1 MRLQIRTTGSEK
13 KTGQR
18 ARRAALLATTVVAVS
33 ISMPAFAQTAANTA
47 NGQRAGGEQGAT
59 RPFNIPAQ
67 SLSSVVG
74 AFGRQSG
81 LQVTLATPSAGNVRT
96 NAVTGSFTVREALS
110 RLLAGTGVNFRIA
123 GNGRTVVIGTGQTA
137 ADLSGVEG
145 TTVLEAIT
153 VTGKTGRNSIAG
165 TGYQGTPDWVYE
177 TPASVSVVS
186 REAIQSAGVRNTR
199 DVFNRVSGVYAGE
212 GNGSF
217 PTVSP
222 NVRGLQESGRVV
234 VSIDGARQNAQ
245 RGFSTGGASIY
256 SANNGQAYVDTA
268 FIRAVEVEKM
278 TNATSGNAGSLGG
291 KVEFRTIRAADI
303 IPEGANKGGEVNIS
317 RGTNGYDFQGSVLA
331 AVREPDGPLS
341 FVAGYSRTIMDEY
354 KIGTKGEAQSTALTM
369 KDLLGRDGW
378 STFFKGEGDFG
389 DVQTSL
395 SWMHQQNDFVQGASN
410 FIDRESVRNDSIVA
424 KLDWDPES
432 ELIDFKLSLWLNDN
446 MTHELRAARPGYAV
460 ETNLDMG
467 LRSFGGSV
475 ENTSRFDTKAGAL
488 SFTYGAEAFR
498 DVATSVA
505 TSSNISLNPT
515 WESSYTA
522 FSPAGRRDVASLF
535 FNGELEPADWV
546 TIRGGVRYDWSRL
559 KGTTTYY
566 NQIVVAKGVNRVV
579 GTGDNYLAYASQYVP
594 VTYDRIYTS
603 CTTGAY
609 AGRVFTPAQRA
620 NFCNTLNNVWPNTRG
635 EIINGRWHDA
645 GTTYFG
651 TTYDTEYPSY
661 DVEIDRTDSA
671 WLPSATI
678 EFKPTD
684 WFRPYLS
691 YSQSF
696 RPPTILE
703 AFFAGAR
710 PGDSVGYEYAPN
722 QSLRAEKATTYEIG
736 ANISLDGVLLDHD
749 SVRIKMAAFRRE
761 VKDYIALGYL
771 ATDQVADRTYTSFVN
786 LDGTTYMRGLELEG
800 NYDARS
806 FWLGG
811 SATLLKTDW
820 PDKTQVFS
828 NGTTTTS
835 GEIVAWPGDVAPK
848 VKLTLDGGMRF
859 FEEKFS
865 LGARLNHVTPTQ
877 SRTLDTEGNLREVT
891 DPYTTVDLYGSY
903 AFNDKATLRFAV
915 NNLMDRKYIPATSAY
930 TAPGRTFIATMN
942 VKF

>member
-1 MRLQIRTTGSEK
+1 MRLQTCKTGSGEK
-13 KTGQR
+13 AAKQ
-18 ARRAALLATTVVAVS
+18 ARRAMLLATTAVAVS
-33 ISMPAFAQTAANTA
+33 FATPLLAQTGANTA
-47 NGQRAGGEQGAT
+47 NSQRPGGEQGAT

-81 LQVTLATPSAGNVRT
+81 LQVTLATPAAGNVRT
-96 NAVTGSFTVREALS
+96 NAVTGSFTAREALS

-123 GNGRTVVIGTGQTA
+123 GNGRTVVIGTGQSTV
-137 ADLSGVEG
+137 DLSAAEG
-145 TTVLEAIT
+145 TTVLETIT
-153 VTGKTGRNSIAG
+153 LTGKTGRNSIAG
-165 TGYQGTPDWVYE
+165 SGYQGTPDWVYE
-177 TPASVSVVS
+177 TPASVSVVG

-245 RGFSTGGASIY
+245 RGAAFGGATSY
-256 SANNGQAYVDTA
+256 TASAGQGYVDVA
-268 FIRAVEVEKM
+268 FIRAVEIEKI
-278 TNATSGNAGSLGG
+278 TNARSGNAGSLGG
-291 KVEFRTIRAADI
+291 KVEFRTVSADDLI
-303 IPEGANKGGEVNIS
+303 AEGENKGGEANVS
-317 RGTNGYDFQGSVLA
+317 RGTNGYDFQGSVLG
-331 AVREPDGPLS
+331 AVRSPDGPLS

-354 KIGTKGEAQSTALTM
+354 KVGTKGEARSTALTM

-389 DVQTSL
+389 DVKASL
-395 SWMHQQNDFVQGASN
+395 SWMHQENDFVQGASEV
-410 FIDRESVRNDSIVA
+410 IDRESVRNDSVVA

-432 ELIDFKLSLWLNDN
+432 ELIDFKSSLWLNDN
-446 MTHELRAARPGYAV
+446 MTHELRAARKYAV

-467 LRSFGGSV
+467 LRSFGGSM
-475 ENTSRFDTKAGAL
+475 ENTSRFDTVAGAL
-488 SFTYGAEAFR
+488 SLNYGAEAFR
-498 DVATSVA
+498 DIATSVA
-505 TSSNISLNPT
+505 TSAKIAENPSFA
-515 WESSYTA
+515 SSYTS

-535 FNGELEPADWV
+535 LNGELEPADWI
-546 TIRGGVRYDWSRL
+546 TLSGGVRYDWSRL
-559 KGTTTYY
+559 KGSATYYSVRDYMVTTTVPCDAIRNHYTALDY
-566 NQIVVAKGVNRVV
+566 FNQVFAPANPSWAARYALYLARVWPTTSANCMP
-579 GTGDNYLAYASQYVP
+579 GTGTTTNTP
-594 VTYDRIYTS
+594 V
-603 CTTGAY
+603 
-609 AGRVFTPAQRA
+609 
-620 NFCNTLNNVWPNTRG
+620 
-635 EIINGRWHDA
+635 
-645 GTTYFG
+645 
-651 TTYDTEYPSY
+651 TEYPEHNV
-661 DVEIDRTDSA
+661 DIDRTYSA

-678 EFKPTD
+678 ELKPVD
-684 WFRPYLS
+684 WFRPYVS
-691 YSQSF
+691 YSQSL

-710 PGDSVGYEYAPN
+710 PGDSAGYEYAPN
-722 QSLRAEKATTYEIG
+722 QALRAEKATTYEVG
-736 ANISLDGVLLDHD
+736 ANMSFDGVLLDDD
-749 SVRIKMAAFRRE
+749 SIRIKMAAFRRE

-771 ATDQVADRTYTSFVN
+771 VTDQVLDRTYTSFVN
-786 LDGTTYMRGLELEG
+786 LDGTTYMRGLEFEG

-806 FWLGG
+806 FWIGG
-811 SATLLKTDW
+811 SATFLKTEW
-820 PDKTQVFS
+820 PEKTQVFS
-828 NGTTTTS
+828 NGTTTTT

-859 FEEKFS
+859 FDEKFS

-903 AFNDKATLRFAV
+903 AFNDKTTLRFAV
-915 NNLMDRKYIPATSAY
+915 NNLTDRKYIPAASAY

>member
-1 MRLQIRTTGSEK
+1 MRLQTYKTGSEGK
-13 KTGQR
+13 AAKQ
-18 ARRAALLATTVVAVS
+18 ARRGVLLATTAIAVS
-33 ISMPAFAQTAANTA
+33 FAAPIFAQTGTDTA
-47 NGQRAGGEQGAT
+47 NSQRPGGEQGAT

-96 NAVTGSFTVREALS
+96 NAVTGSFTVRDALS
-110 RLLAGTGVNFRIA
+110 RLLAGTGVNFRIT
-123 GNGRTVVIGTGQTA
+123 GNGRTVIIGTGQSTV
-137 ADLSGVEG
+137 DLSGTEG
-145 TTVLEAIT
+145 TTVLETIT

-165 TGYQGTPDWVYE
+165 SGYQGTPDWVYE
-177 TPASVSVVS
+177 TPTSVSVVG

-245 RGFSTGGASIY
+245 RGAAFGGATSY
-256 SANNGQAYVDTA
+256 TASAGQGYVDVA
-268 FIRAVEVEKM
+268 FIRAVEIEKI
-278 TNATSGNAGSLGG
+278 TNARSGNAGSLGG
-291 KVEFRTIRAADI
+291 KVEFRTVSADDLIAAG
-303 IPEGANKGGEVNIS
+303 ENKGGEVNVS
-317 RGTNGYDFQGSVLA
+317 RGTNGYDFQGSVLG
-331 AVREPDGPLS
+331 AVRSPDGPLS

-354 KIGTKGEAQSTALTM
+354 KIGTKGEARSTALTM

-389 DVQTSL
+389 DVKASL
-395 SWMHQQNDFVQGASN
+395 SWMHQENDFVQGASTV
-410 FIDRESVRNDSIVA
+410 IDRESVRNDSVVA

-432 ELIDFKLSLWLNDN
+432 ELIDFKSSLWLNDN
-446 MTHELRAARPGYAV
+446 MTHELRAARTYAV

-467 LRSFGGSV
+467 LRSFGGSL
-475 ENTSRFDTKAGAL
+475 ENTSRFDTVAGAL
-488 SFTYGAEAFR
+488 SLNYGAEAFR
-498 DVATSVA
+498 DIATSVA
-505 TSSNISLNPT
+505 TSAKIAENPSFA
-515 WESSYTA
+515 SSYTS

-535 FNGELEPADWV
+535 LNGELEPADWI
-546 TIRGGVRYDWSRL
+546 TLSGGVRYDWSRL
-559 KGTTTYY
+559 KGSATYYSTRSYLIDTSVACDPVRNHYTALDYFNRVFLPANPSWATRYALYLARAWPNASAGCMPGTGTTTPP
-566 NQIVVAKGVNRVV
+566 I
-579 GTGDNYLAYASQYVP
+579 P
-594 VTYDRIYTS
+594 V
-603 CTTGAY
+603 
-609 AGRVFTPAQRA
+609 
-620 NFCNTLNNVWPNTRG
+620 
-635 EIINGRWHDA
+635 
-645 GTTYFG
+645 
-651 TTYDTEYPSY
+651 TEYPEHNV
-661 DVEIDRTDSA
+661 DIDRTYSD

-678 EFKPTD
+678 ELKPVD
-684 WFRPYLS
+684 WFRPYVS
-691 YSQSF
+691 YSQSL

-710 PGDSVGYEYAPN
+710 PGDSAGYEYAPN
-722 QSLRAEKATTYEIG
+722 QALRAEKATTYEIG
-736 ANISLDGVLLDHD
+736 ANMSFDGVLLDDD
-749 SVRIKMAAFRRE
+749 SIRIKMAAFRRE

-771 ATDQVADRTYTSFVN
+771 VTDQVLDRTYTSFVN
-786 LDGTTYMRGLELEG
+786 LDGTTYMRGLEFEG

-806 FWLGG
+806 FWIGG
-811 SATLLKTDW
+811 SATFLKTEW
-820 PDKTQVFS
+820 PEKTQVFS
-828 NGTTTTS
+828 NSTTTTT

-859 FEEKFS
+859 FDEKFS

-915 NNLMDRKYIPATSAY
+915 NNLTDRKYIPAASAY

>member
-1 MRLQIRTTGSEK
+1 MRLQTCKTGSGEK
-13 KTGQR
+13 AAKQ
-18 ARRAALLATTVVAVS
+18 ARRAMLLATTAVVVS
-33 ISMPAFAQTAANTA
+33 FATPVLAQTVADTA
-47 NGQRAGGEQGAT
+47 NSQRPGGEQGAT

-81 LQVTLATPSAGNVRT
+81 LQVTLATPAAGNVRT

-123 GNGRTVVIGTGQTA
+123 GNGRTVVIGTGQSTV
-137 ADLSGVEG
+137 DLSAAEG
-145 TTVLEAIT
+145 TTVLETIT
-153 VTGKTGRNSIAG
+153 LTGKTGRNSIAG
-165 TGYQGTPDWVYE
+165 SGYQGTPDWVYE
-177 TPASVSVVS
+177 TPASVSVVG

-245 RGFSTGGASIY
+245 RGAAFGGATSY
-256 SANNGQAYVDTA
+256 TASAGQGYVDVA
-268 FIRAVEVEKM
+268 FIRAVEIEKI
-278 TNATSGNAGSLGG
+278 TNARSGNAGSLGG
-291 KVEFRTIRAADI
+291 KVEFRTVSADDLI
-303 IPEGANKGGEVNIS
+303 AEGENKGGEVNVS
-317 RGTNGYDFQGSVLA
+317 RGTNGYDFQGSVLG
-331 AVREPDGPLS
+331 AVRSPDGPLS

-354 KIGTKGEAQSTALTM
+354 KVGTKGEARSTALTM

-389 DVQTSL
+389 DVKASL
-395 SWMHQQNDFVQGASN
+395 SWMHQENDFVQGASEV
-410 FIDRESVRNDSIVA
+410 IDRESVRNDSVVA

-432 ELIDFKLSLWLNDN
+432 ELIDFKSSLWLNDN
-446 MTHELRAARPGYAV
+446 MTHELRAARKYAV

-467 LRSFGGSV
+467 LRSFGGSL
-475 ENTSRFDTKAGAL
+475 ENTSRFDTVAGAL
-488 SFTYGAEAFR
+488 SLNYGAEAFR
-498 DVATSVA
+498 DIATSVA
-505 TSSNISLNPT
+505 TSAKIAENPSFA
-515 WESSYTA
+515 SSYTS

-535 FNGELEPADWV
+535 LNGELEPADWI
-546 TIRGGVRYDWSRL
+546 TLSGGVRYDWSRL
-559 KGTTTYY
+559 KGSATYYSVRDYTVTTTVPCDAIRNHYTALDY
-566 NQIVVAKGVNRVV
+566 FNQVFAPANPSWAARYALYLARVWPTTSANCMP
-579 GTGDNYLAYASQYVP
+579 GTGTTTNTP
-594 VTYDRIYTS
+594 V
-603 CTTGAY
+603 
-609 AGRVFTPAQRA
+609 
-620 NFCNTLNNVWPNTRG
+620 
-635 EIINGRWHDA
+635 
-645 GTTYFG
+645 
-651 TTYDTEYPSY
+651 TEYPSHEV
-661 DVEIDRTDSA
+661 DIDRTYSA

-678 EFKPTD
+678 ELKPVD
-684 WFRPYLS
+684 WFRPYVS
-691 YSQSF
+691 YSQSL

-710 PGDSVGYEYAPN
+710 PGDSAGYEYAPN
-722 QSLRAEKATTYEIG
+722 QALRAEKATTYEVG
-736 ANISLDGVLLDHD
+736 ANMSFDGVLLDDD
-749 SVRIKMAAFRRE
+749 SIRIKMAAFRRE

-771 ATDQVADRTYTSFVN
+771 VTDQVLDRTYTSFVN
-786 LDGTTYMRGLELEG
+786 LDGTTYMRGLEFEG

-806 FWLGG
+806 FWIGG
-811 SATLLKTDW
+811 SATFLKTEW
-820 PDKTQVFS
+820 PEKTQVFS
-828 NGTTTTS
+828 NGTTTTT

-859 FEEKFS
+859 FDEKFS

-903 AFNDKATLRFAV
+903 AFNDKTTLRFAV
-915 NNLMDRKYIPATSAY
+915 NNLTDRKYIPAASAY

>member
-1 MRLQIRTTGSEK
+1 M
-13 KTGQR
+13 
-18 ARRAALLATTVVAVS
+18 LLATTAVAVS
-33 ISMPAFAQTAANTA
+33 FATPLLAQTGANTA
-47 NGQRAGGEQGAT
+47 NSQRPGGEQGAT

-81 LQVTLATPSAGNVRT
+81 LQVTLATPAAGNVRT
-96 NAVTGSFTVREALS
+96 NAVTGSFTAREALS

-123 GNGRTVVIGTGQTA
+123 GNGRTVVIGTGQSTV
-137 ADLSGVEG
+137 DLSAAEG
-145 TTVLEAIT
+145 TTVLETIT
-153 VTGKTGRNSIAG
+153 LTGKTGRNSIAG
-165 TGYQGTPDWVYE
+165 SGYQGTPDWVYE
-177 TPASVSVVS
+177 TPASVSVVG

-245 RGFSTGGASIY
+245 RGAAFGGATSY
-256 SANNGQAYVDTA
+256 TASAGQGYVDVA
-268 FIRAVEVEKM
+268 FIRAVEIEKI
-278 TNATSGNAGSLGG
+278 TNARSGNAGSLGG
-291 KVEFRTIRAADI
+291 KVEFRTVSADDLI
-303 IPEGANKGGEVNIS
+303 AEGENKGGEANVS
-317 RGTNGYDFQGSVLA
+317 RGTNGYDFQGSVLG
-331 AVREPDGPLS
+331 AVRSPDGPLS

-354 KIGTKGEAQSTALTM
+354 KVGTKGEARSTALTM

-389 DVQTSL
+389 DVKASL
-395 SWMHQQNDFVQGASN
+395 SWMHQENDFVQGASEV
-410 FIDRESVRNDSIVA
+410 IDRESVRNDSVVA

-432 ELIDFKLSLWLNDN
+432 ELIDFKSSLWLNDN
-446 MTHELRAARPGYAV
+446 MTHELRAARKYAV

-467 LRSFGGSV
+467 LRSFGGSM
-475 ENTSRFDTKAGAL
+475 ENTSRFDTVAGAL
-488 SFTYGAEAFR
+488 SLNYGAEAFR
-498 DVATSVA
+498 DIATSVA
-505 TSSNISLNPT
+505 TSAKIAENPSFA
-515 WESSYTA
+515 SSYTS

-535 FNGELEPADWV
+535 LNGELEPADWI
-546 TIRGGVRYDWSRL
+546 TLSGGVRYDWSRL
-559 KGTTTYY
+559 KGSATYYSVRDYMVTTTVPCDAIRNHYTALDY
-566 NQIVVAKGVNRVV
+566 FNQVFAPANPSWAARYALYLARVWPTTSANCMP
-579 GTGDNYLAYASQYVP
+579 GTGTTNNTP
-594 VTYDRIYTS
+594 V
-603 CTTGAY
+603 
-609 AGRVFTPAQRA
+609 
-620 NFCNTLNNVWPNTRG
+620 
-635 EIINGRWHDA
+635 
-645 GTTYFG
+645 
-651 TTYDTEYPSY
+651 TEYPEHNV
-661 DVEIDRTDSA
+661 DIDRTYSA

-678 EFKPTD
+678 ELKPVD
-684 WFRPYLS
+684 WFRPYVS
-691 YSQSF
+691 YSQSL

-710 PGDSVGYEYAPN
+710 PGDSAGYEYAPN
-722 QSLRAEKATTYEIG
+722 QALRAEKATTYEVG
-736 ANISLDGVLLDHD
+736 ANMSFDGVLLDDD
-749 SVRIKMAAFRRE
+749 SIRIKMAAFRRE

-771 ATDQVADRTYTSFVN
+771 VTDQVLDRTYTSFVN
-786 LDGTTYMRGLELEG
+786 LDGTTYMRGLEFEG

-806 FWLGG
+806 FWIGG
-811 SATLLKTDW
+811 SATFLKTEW
-820 PDKTQVFS
+820 PEKTQVFS
-828 NGTTTTS
+828 NGTTTTT

-859 FEEKFS
+859 FDEKFS

-903 AFNDKATLRFAV
+903 AFNDKTTLRFAV
-915 NNLMDRKYIPATSAY
+915 NNLTDRKYIPAASAY

>member
-1 MRLQIRTTGSEK
+1 MRLQTYKTGSEGK
-13 KTGQR
+13 AAKQ
-18 ARRAALLATTVVAVS
+18 ARRGVLLATTAIAVS
-33 ISMPAFAQTAANTA
+33 FAAPIFAQTGTDTA
-47 NGQRAGGEQGAT
+47 NSQRPGGEQGAT

-96 NAVTGSFTVREALS
+96 NAVTGSFTVRDALS
-110 RLLAGTGVNFRIA
+110 RLLAGTGVNFRIT
-123 GNGRTVVIGTGQTA
+123 GNGRTVIIGTGQSTV
-137 ADLSGVEG
+137 DLSGTEG
-145 TTVLEAIT
+145 TTVLETIT

-165 TGYQGTPDWVYE
+165 SGYQGTPDWVYE
-177 TPASVSVVS
+177 TPASVSVVG

-245 RGFSTGGASIY
+245 RGAAFGGATSY
-256 SANNGQAYVDTA
+256 TASAGQGYVDVA
-268 FIRAVEVEKM
+268 FIRAVEIEKI
-278 TNATSGNAGSLGG
+278 TNARSGNAGSLGG
-291 KVEFRTIRAADI
+291 KVEFRTVSADDLIAAG
-303 IPEGANKGGEVNIS
+303 ENKGGEVNVS
-317 RGTNGYDFQGSVLA
+317 RGTNGYDFQGSVLG
-331 AVREPDGPLS
+331 AVRSPDGPLS

-354 KIGTKGEAQSTALTM
+354 KIGTKGEARSTALTM

-389 DVQTSL
+389 DVKASL
-395 SWMHQQNDFVQGASN
+395 SWMHQENDFVQGASTV
-410 FIDRESVRNDSIVA
+410 IDRESVRNDSVVA

-432 ELIDFKLSLWLNDN
+432 ELIDFKSSLWLNDN
-446 MTHELRAARPGYAV
+446 MTHELRAARTYAV

-467 LRSFGGSV
+467 LRSFGGSL
-475 ENTSRFDTKAGAL
+475 ENTSRFDTVAGAL
-488 SFTYGAEAFR
+488 SLNYGAEAFR
-498 DVATSVA
+498 DIATSVA
-505 TSSNISLNPT
+505 TSAKIAENPSFA
-515 WESSYTA
+515 SSYTS

-535 FNGELEPADWV
+535 LNGELEPADWI
-546 TIRGGVRYDWSRL
+546 TLSGGVRYDWSRL
-559 KGTTTYY
+559 KGSATYYSTRSYLIDTSVACDPVRNHYTALDYFNRVFLPANPSWATRYALYLARAWPNASAGCMPGTGTTTPP
-566 NQIVVAKGVNRVV
+566 I
-579 GTGDNYLAYASQYVP
+579 P
-594 VTYDRIYTS
+594 V
-603 CTTGAY
+603 
-609 AGRVFTPAQRA
+609 
-620 NFCNTLNNVWPNTRG
+620 
-635 EIINGRWHDA
+635 
-645 GTTYFG
+645 
-651 TTYDTEYPSY
+651 TEYPEHNV
-661 DVEIDRTDSA
+661 DIDRTYSD

-678 EFKPTD
+678 ELKPVD
-684 WFRPYLS
+684 WFRPYVS
-691 YSQSF
+691 YSQSL

-710 PGDSVGYEYAPN
+710 PGDSAGYEYAPN
-722 QSLRAEKATTYEIG
+722 QALRAEKATTYEIG
-736 ANISLDGVLLDHD
+736 ANMSFDGVLLDDD
-749 SVRIKMAAFRRE
+749 SIRIKMAAFRRE

-771 ATDQVADRTYTSFVN
+771 VTDQVLDRTYTSFVN
-786 LDGTTYMRGLELEG
+786 LDGTTYMRGLEFEG

-806 FWLGG
+806 FWIGG
-811 SATLLKTDW
+811 SATFLKTEW
-820 PDKTQVFS
+820 PEKTQVFS
-828 NGTTTTS
+828 NSTTTTT

-859 FEEKFS
+859 FDEKFS

-915 NNLMDRKYIPATSAY
+915 NNLTDRKYIPAASAY

>member
-1 MRLQIRTTGSEK
+1 MRLQTCKIGSQRK
-13 KTGQR
+13 AAKR
-18 ARRAALLATTVVAVS
+18 ARRGVLLATTAIAVS
-33 ISMPAFAQTAANTA
+33 FAAPIFAQTGTDIANS
-47 NGQRAGGEQGAT
+47 QRPAGEQGAT

-96 NAVTGSFTVREALS
+96 NAVTGSFTVRDALS
-110 RLLAGTGVNFRIA
+110 RLLAGTGVNFRIT
-123 GNGRTVVIGTGQTA
+123 GNGRTVIIGTGQSTV
-137 ADLSGVEG
+137 DLSGTEG
-145 TTVLEAIT
+145 TTVLETIT

-165 TGYQGTPDWVYE
+165 SGYQGTPDWVYE
-177 TPASVSVVS
+177 TPASVSVVG

-245 RGFSTGGASIY
+245 RGAAFGGATSY
-256 SANNGQAYVDTA
+256 TASAGQGYVDVA
-268 FIRAVEVEKM
+268 FIRAVEIEKI
-278 TNATSGNAGSLGG
+278 TNARSGNAGSLGG
-291 KVEFRTIRAADI
+291 KVEFRTVSADDLIAAG
-303 IPEGANKGGEVNIS
+303 ENKGGEVNVS
-317 RGTNGYDFQGSVLA
+317 RGTNGYDFQGSVLG
-331 AVREPDGPLS
+331 AVRSPDAPLS

-354 KIGTKGEAQSTALTM
+354 KIGTKGEARSTALTM

-389 DVQTSL
+389 DVKASL
-395 SWMHQQNDFVQGASN
+395 SWMHQENDFVQGASTV
-410 FIDRESVRNDSIVA
+410 IDRESVRNDSVVA

-432 ELIDFKLSLWLNDN
+432 ELIDFKSSLWLNDN
-446 MTHELRAARPGYAV
+446 MTHELRAARTYAV

-467 LRSFGGSV
+467 LRSFGGSL
-475 ENTSRFDTKAGAL
+475 ENTSRFDTVAGGL
-488 SFTYGAEAFR
+488 SLNYGAEAFR
-498 DVATSVA
+498 DIATSVA
-505 TSSNISLNPT
+505 TSAKIAENPSFA
-515 WESSYTA
+515 SSYTS

-535 FNGELEPADWV
+535 LNGELEPADW
-546 TIRGGVRYDWSRL
+546 ISLSGGVRYDWSRL
-559 KGTTTYY
+559 KGSATYY
-566 NQIVVAKGVNRVV
+566 SVKDTTVTTSVPCDLVKNHYTPLDYFNQVFRPANPPSWASRYNVFLASVWPRTSANCMP
-579 GTGDNYLAYASQYVP
+579 GTGITTNTP
-594 VTYDRIYTS
+594 V
-603 CTTGAY
+603 
-609 AGRVFTPAQRA
+609 
-620 NFCNTLNNVWPNTRG
+620 
-635 EIINGRWHDA
+635 
-645 GTTYFG
+645 
-651 TTYDTEYPSY
+651 TEYPAHNV
-661 DVEIDRTDSA
+661 DIDRTYSA

-678 EFKPTD
+678 ELKPVD
-684 WFRPYLS
+684 WFRPYVS
-691 YSQSF
+691 YSQSL

-710 PGDSVGYEYAPN
+710 PGDSAGYEYAPN
-722 QSLRAEKATTYEIG
+722 QALRAEKATTYEIG
-736 ANISLDGVLLDHD
+736 ANMSFDGVLLDDD
-749 SVRIKMAAFRRE
+749 SIRIKMAAFRRE

-771 ATDQVADRTYTSFVN
+771 VTDQVLDRTYTSFVN
-786 LDGTTYMRGLELEG
+786 LDGTTYMRGLEFEG

-811 SATLLKTDW
+811 SATFLKTEW
-820 PDKTQVFS
+820 PEKTQVFFNS
-828 NGTTTTS
+828 TTTTT

-859 FEEKFS
+859 FDEKFS

-891 DPYTTVDLYGSY
+891 DPSTTVDLYGSY

-915 NNLMDRKYIPATSAY
+915 NNLTDRKYIPAASAY

>member
-1 MRLQIRTTGSEK
+1 MRLQICRTGSGEK
-13 KTGQR
+13 TAGQT
-18 ARRAALLATTVVAVS
+18 RRAVLLATTAIA
-33 ISMPAFAQTAANTA
+33 ISFAPPVLAQTGADAANSR
-47 NGQRAGGEQGAT
+47 QPGGEQGAT

-74 AFGRQSG
+74 AFGRQSD
-81 LQVTLATPSAGNVRT
+81 LQVTLATPTAGNVRT

-110 RLLAGTGVNFRIA
+110 RLLAGTGINFRIA
-123 GNGRTVVIGTGQTA
+123 GNGRTVIIGTGESTV
-137 ADLSGVEG
+137 DLSRAAGS
-145 TTVLEAIT
+145 TVLETIT
-153 VTGKTGRNSIAG
+153 VTGKTGRNSLAG
-165 TGYQGTPDWVYE
+165 AGYQGTPDWVYD

-245 RGFSTGGASIY
+245 RGYSTGGASIY
-256 SANNGQAYVDTA
+256 SANNGQAYVDAA

-278 TNATSGNAGSLGG
+278 TSATSGNAGSLGG
-291 KVEFRTIRAADI
+291 KVEFRTVSAADL
-303 IPEGANKGGEVNIS
+303 IPEGANKGAEVNVS
-317 RGTNGYDFQGSVLA
+317 RGSNGYDFQGSVLA

-354 KIGTKGEAQSTALTM
+354 KIGTKGEALSTALTM

-389 DVQTSL
+389 DVKASL
-395 SWMHQQNDFVQGASN
+395 SWMHQENDFVQGASTV
-410 FIDRESVRNDSIVA
+410 IDRESVRNDSVVA

-432 ELIDFKLSLWLNDN
+432 ELIDFKSSLWLNDN
-446 MTHELRAARPGYAV
+446 MTHELRAPRTYAV

-467 LRSFGGSV
+467 LRSFGGSL
-475 ENTSRFDTKAGAL
+475 ENTSRFDTRAGAL
-488 SFTYGAEAFR
+488 SLNYGAEAFR
-498 DVATSVA
+498 DIATSVA
-505 TSSNISLNPT
+505 TSATIAQNPSFA
-515 WESSYTA
+515 SSYTS

-535 FNGELEPADWV
+535 LNGELEPADWI
-546 TIRGGVRYDWSRL
+546 TLSGGVRYDWSRL
-559 KGTTTYY
+559 RGSATYYSTRNYLIDTSVACDPVRNHYTPLDYFNQVFLPANPSWATRYALYLARAWPNASAGCMPGTGTTKPP
-566 NQIVVAKGVNRVV
+566 I
-579 GTGDNYLAYASQYVP
+579 P
-594 VTYDRIYTS
+594 V
-603 CTTGAY
+603 
-609 AGRVFTPAQRA
+609 
-620 NFCNTLNNVWPNTRG
+620 
-635 EIINGRWHDA
+635 
-645 GTTYFG
+645 
-651 TTYDTEYPSY
+651 TEYPSH
-661 DVEIDRTDSA
+661 DVDIDRTYSA

-678 EFKPTD
+678 ELKPVD
-684 WFRPYLS
+684 WFRPYVS
-691 YSQSF
+691 YSKSL

-710 PGDSVGYEYAPN
+710 PGDSAGYEYAPN

-736 ANISLDGVLLDHD
+736 ANMSFDGVLLDD
-749 SVRIKMAAFRRE
+749 DTLRIKMAAFRRE

-771 ATDQVADRTYTSFVN
+771 VTDQVFDRTYTSFVN
-786 LDGTTYMRGLELEG
+786 LDGTTYMRGLEFEG

-806 FWLGG
+806 FWIGG
-811 SATLLKTDW
+811 SATVLKTEW
-820 PDKTQVFS
+820 PEKTQVFS
-828 NGTTTTS
+828 NSTTTTS

-848 VKLTLDGGMRF
+848 MKLTLDGGMRF
-859 FEEKFS
+859 FDEKFS

-915 NNLMDRKYIPATSAY
+915 NNLTDRKYIPAASAY

>member
-1 MRLQIRTTGSEK
+1 MRLQTCKIGSQRK
-13 KTGQR
+13 AAKR
-18 ARRAALLATTVVAVS
+18 ARRGVLLATTAIAVS
-33 ISMPAFAQTAANTA
+33 FAAPIFAQTGTDIANS
-47 NGQRAGGEQGAT
+47 QRPAGEQGAT

-96 NAVTGSFTVREALS
+96 NAVTGSFTVRDALS
-110 RLLAGTGVNFRIA
+110 RLLAGTGVNFRIT
-123 GNGRTVVIGTGQTA
+123 GNGRTVIIGTGQSTV
-137 ADLSGVEG
+137 DLLGTEG
-145 TTVLEAIT
+145 TTVLETIT

-165 TGYQGTPDWVYE
+165 SGYQGTPDWVYE
-177 TPASVSVVS
+177 TPASVSVVG

-245 RGFSTGGASIY
+245 RGAAFGGATSY
-256 SANNGQAYVDTA
+256 TASAGQGYVDVA
-268 FIRAVEVEKM
+268 FIRAVEIEKI
-278 TNATSGNAGSLGG
+278 TNARSGNAGSLGG
-291 KVEFRTIRAADI
+291 KVEFRTVSADDLIAAG
-303 IPEGANKGGEVNIS
+303 ENKGGEVNVS
-317 RGTNGYDFQGSVLA
+317 RGTNGYDFQGSVLG
-331 AVREPDGPLS
+331 AVRSPDAPLS

-354 KIGTKGEAQSTALTM
+354 KIGTKGEARSTALTM

-389 DVQTSL
+389 DVKASL
-395 SWMHQQNDFVQGASN
+395 SWMHQENDFVQGASTV
-410 FIDRESVRNDSIVA
+410 IDRESVRNDSAVA

-432 ELIDFKLSLWLNDN
+432 ELIDFKSSLWLNDN
-446 MTHELRAARPGYAV
+446 MTHELRAARTYAV

-467 LRSFGGSV
+467 LRSFGGSL
-475 ENTSRFDTKAGAL
+475 ENTSRFDTVAGGL
-488 SFTYGAEAFR
+488 SLNYGAEAFR
-498 DVATSVA
+498 DIAASVA
-505 TSSNISLNPT
+505 TSAKIAENPSFA
-515 WESSYTA
+515 SSYTS

-535 FNGELEPADWV
+535 LNGELEPADWI
-546 TIRGGVRYDWSRL
+546 TLSGGVRYDWSRL
-559 KGTTTYY
+559 KGSATYY
-566 NQIVVAKGVNRVV
+566 SVKDTTVTTSVPCDLVKNHYTPLDYFNQVFRPANPPSWASRYNVFLASVWPRTSANCMP
-579 GTGDNYLAYASQYVP
+579 GTGITTNTP
-594 VTYDRIYTS
+594 V
-603 CTTGAY
+603 
-609 AGRVFTPAQRA
+609 
-620 NFCNTLNNVWPNTRG
+620 
-635 EIINGRWHDA
+635 
-645 GTTYFG
+645 
-651 TTYDTEYPSY
+651 TEYPAHNV
-661 DVEIDRTDSA
+661 DIDRTYSA

-678 EFKPTD
+678 ELKPVD
-684 WFRPYLS
+684 WFRPYVS
-691 YSQSF
+691 YSQSL

-710 PGDSVGYEYAPN
+710 PGDSAGYEYAPN
-722 QSLRAEKATTYEIG
+722 QALRAEKATTYEIG
-736 ANISLDGVLLDHD
+736 ANMSFDGVLLDDD
-749 SVRIKMAAFRRE
+749 SIRIKMAAFRRE

-771 ATDQVADRTYTSFVN
+771 VTDQVLDRTYTSFVN
-786 LDGTTYMRGLELEG
+786 LDGTTYMRGLEFEG

-806 FWLGG
+806 FWIGG
-811 SATLLKTDW
+811 SATFLKTEW
-820 PDKTQVFS
+820 PEKTQVFS
-828 NGTTTTS
+828 NSTTTTT

-859 FEEKFS
+859 FDEKFS

-915 NNLMDRKYIPATSAY
+915 NNLTDRKYIPAASAY

>member
-1 MRLQIRTTGSEK
+1 MRLQTCKTGSGEK
-13 KTGQR
+13 AAKR
-18 ARRAALLATTVVAVS
+18 ARRAVLLATTAVIVS
-33 ISMPAFAQTAANTA
+33 FATPVLAQTGADTA
-47 NGQRAGGEQGAT
+47 NSQRPGGEQGAT

-81 LQVTLATPSAGNVRT
+81 LQVTLATPAAGNVRT

-123 GNGRTVVIGTGQTA
+123 GNGRTVVIGTGQSTVDLSA
-137 ADLSGVEG
+137 ADG
-145 TTVLEAIT
+145 TTVLETIT
-153 VTGKTGRNSIAG
+153 LTGKTGRNSIAG
-165 TGYQGTPDWVYE
+165 SGYQGTPDWVYE
-177 TPASVSVVS
+177 TPASVSVVG

-245 RGFSTGGASIY
+245 RGATFGGTASY
-256 SANNGQAYVDTA
+256 TASAGQGYVDVA
-268 FIRAVEVEKM
+268 FIRAVEIEKI
-278 TNATSGNAGSLGG
+278 TNARSGNAGSLGG
-291 KVEFRTIRAADI
+291 KVEFRTVSADDLI
-303 IPEGANKGGEVNIS
+303 AEGENKGGEANVS
-317 RGTNGYDFQGSVLA
+317 RGTNGYDFQGSVLG
-331 AVREPDGPLS
+331 AVRSPDGPLS

-354 KIGTKGEAQSTALTM
+354 KVGTKGEARSTALTM

-378 STFFKGEGDFG
+378 STFFKGEGEFG
-389 DVQTSL
+389 DVKASL
-395 SWMHQQNDFVQGASN
+395 SWMHQENDFVQGASEV
-410 FIDRESVRNDSIVA
+410 IDRESVRNDSVVA

-432 ELIDFKLSLWLNDN
+432 ELIEFKSSLWLNDN
-446 MTHELRAARPGYAV
+446 MTHELRAARKYAV

-467 LRSFGGSV
+467 LRSFGGSL
-475 ENTSRFDTKAGAL
+475 ENTSRFDTAAGAL
-488 SFTYGAEAFR
+488 SLNYGAEAFR
-498 DVATSVA
+498 DIATSVA
-505 TSSNISLNPT
+505 TSAKIAENPSFA
-515 WESSYTA
+515 SSYTS

-535 FNGELEPADWV
+535 LNGELEPADWI
-546 TIRGGVRYDWSRL
+546 TLSGGVRYDWSRL
-559 KGTTTYY
+559 KGSATYY
-566 NQIVVAKGVNRVV
+566 SVKESIVTTSVPCDLVRNHYTALEYFNRVFLPANSPIWASRYNIFLV
-579 GTGDNYLAYASQYVP
+579 SIWPRTSANCMPGTGITTNTP
-594 VTYDRIYTS
+594 V
-603 CTTGAY
+603 
-609 AGRVFTPAQRA
+609 
-620 NFCNTLNNVWPNTRG
+620 
-635 EIINGRWHDA
+635 
-645 GTTYFG
+645 
-651 TTYDTEYPSY
+651 TEYPSHEV
-661 DVEIDRTDSA
+661 DIDRTYSA

-678 EFKPTD
+678 ELKPVD
-684 WFRPYLS
+684 WFRPYVS
-691 YSQSF
+691 YSQSL

-710 PGDSVGYEYAPN
+710 PGDSAGYEYAPN
-722 QSLRAEKATTYEIG
+722 QALRAEKATTYEIG
-736 ANISLDGVLLDHD
+736 ANVSFDGVLLDDD
-749 SVRIKMAAFRRE
+749 SIRIKMAAFRRE

-771 ATDQVADRTYTSFVN
+771 VTDQVLDRTYTSFVN
-786 LDGTTYMRGLELEG
+786 LDGTTYMRGLEFEG

-811 SATLLKTDW
+811 SATLLKTEW
-820 PDKTQVFS
+820 PEKTQVFS
-828 NGTTTTS
+828 NGTTTTT

-859 FEEKFS
+859 FDEKFS

-915 NNLMDRKYIPATSAY
+915 NNLTDRKYIPAASAY

>member
-1 MRLQIRTTGSEK
+1 M
-13 KTGQR
+13 
-18 ARRAALLATTVVAVS
+18 LLATTAVAVS
-33 ISMPAFAQTAANTA
+33 FATPLLAQTGANTA
-47 NGQRAGGEQGAT
+47 NSQRPGGEQGAT

-81 LQVTLATPSAGNVRT
+81 LQVTLATPAAGNVRT

-123 GNGRTVVIGTGQTA
+123 GNGRTVVIGTGQSTV
-137 ADLSGVEG
+137 DLSAAEG
-145 TTVLEAIT
+145 TTVLETIT
-153 VTGKTGRNSIAG
+153 LTGKTGRNSIAG
-165 TGYQGTPDWVYE
+165 SGYQGTPDWVYE
-177 TPASVSVVS
+177 TPASVSVVG

-245 RGFSTGGASIY
+245 RGAAFGGATSY
-256 SANNGQAYVDTA
+256 TASAGQGYVDVA
-268 FIRAVEVEKM
+268 FIRAVEIEKI
-278 TNATSGNAGSLGG
+278 TNARSGNAGSLGG
-291 KVEFRTIRAADI
+291 KVEFRTVSADDLI
-303 IPEGANKGGEVNIS
+303 AEGENKGGEANVS
-317 RGTNGYDFQGSVLA
+317 RGTNGYDFQGSVLG
-331 AVREPDGPLS
+331 AVRSPDGPLS

-354 KIGTKGEAQSTALTM
+354 KVGTKGEARSTALTM

-389 DVQTSL
+389 DVKASL
-395 SWMHQQNDFVQGASN
+395 SWMHQENDFVQGASEV
-410 FIDRESVRNDSIVA
+410 IDRESVRNDSVVA

-432 ELIDFKLSLWLNDN
+432 ELIDFKSSLWLNDN
-446 MTHELRAARPGYAV
+446 MTHELRAARKYAV

-467 LRSFGGSV
+467 LRSFGGSM
-475 ENTSRFDTKAGAL
+475 ENTSRFDTVAGAL
-488 SFTYGAEAFR
+488 SLNYGAEAFR
-498 DVATSVA
+498 DIATSVA
-505 TSSNISLNPT
+505 TSAKIAENPSFA
-515 WESSYTA
+515 SSYTS
-522 FSPAGRRDVASLF
+522 FSPEGRRDVASLF
-535 FNGELEPADWV
+535 LNGELEPADWI
-546 TIRGGVRYDWSRL
+546 TLSGGVRYDWSRL
-559 KGTTTYY
+559 KGSATYYSVRDYTVTTTVPCDAIRNHYTALDY
-566 NQIVVAKGVNRVV
+566 FNQVFAPANPSWAARYALYLARVWPTTSANCMP
-579 GTGDNYLAYASQYVP
+579 GTGTTTNTP
-594 VTYDRIYTS
+594 V
-603 CTTGAY
+603 
-609 AGRVFTPAQRA
+609 
-620 NFCNTLNNVWPNTRG
+620 
-635 EIINGRWHDA
+635 
-645 GTTYFG
+645 
-651 TTYDTEYPSY
+651 TEYPEHNV
-661 DVEIDRTDSA
+661 DIDRTYSA

-678 EFKPTD
+678 ELKPVD
-684 WFRPYLS
+684 WFRPYVS
-691 YSQSF
+691 YSQSL

-710 PGDSVGYEYAPN
+710 PGDSPGYEYAPN
-722 QSLRAEKATTYEIG
+722 QALRAEKATTYEIG
-736 ANISLDGVLLDHD
+736 ANMSFDGVLLDDD
-749 SVRIKMAAFRRE
+749 SIRIKMAAFRRE

-771 ATDQVADRTYTSFVN
+771 VTDQVLDRTYTSFVN
-786 LDGTTYMRGLELEG
+786 LDGTTYMRGLEFEG

-806 FWLGG
+806 FWIGG
-811 SATLLKTDW
+811 SATFLKTEW
-820 PDKTQVFS
+820 PEKTQVFS
-828 NGTTTTS
+828 NGTTTTT

-859 FEEKFS
+859 FDEKFS

-915 NNLMDRKYIPATSAY
+915 NNLTDRKYIPAASAY

>member
-1 MRLQIRTTGSEK
+1 MRLQTCKTGSEEK
-13 KTGQR
+13 AAKQ
-18 ARRAALLATTVVAVS
+18 ARRGVLLATTAIAVS
-33 ISMPAFAQTAANTA
+33 FAAPIFAQTGTDTA
-47 NGQRAGGEQGAT
+47 NSQRPGGEQGAT

-96 NAVTGSFTVREALS
+96 NAVTGSFTVRDALS
-110 RLLAGTGVNFRIA
+110 RLLAGTGVNFRIT
-123 GNGRTVVIGTGQTA
+123 GNGRTVIIGTGQSTV
-137 ADLSGVEG
+137 DLSGTEG
-145 TTVLEAIT
+145 TTVLETIT

-165 TGYQGTPDWVYE
+165 SGYQGTPDWVYE
-177 TPASVSVVS
+177 TPASVSVVG

-245 RGFSTGGASIY
+245 RGAAFGGATSY
-256 SANNGQAYVDTA
+256 TASAGQGYVDVA
-268 FIRAVEVEKM
+268 FIRAVEIEKI
-278 TNATSGNAGSLGG
+278 TNARSGNAGSLGG
-291 KVEFRTIRAADI
+291 KVEFRTVSADDLIAAG
-303 IPEGANKGGEVNIS
+303 ENKGGEVNVS
-317 RGTNGYDFQGSVLA
+317 RGTNGYDFQGSVLG
-331 AVREPDGPLS
+331 AVRSPDGPLS

-354 KIGTKGEAQSTALTM
+354 KIGTKGEARSTALTM

-389 DVQTSL
+389 DVKASL
-395 SWMHQQNDFVQGASN
+395 SWMHQVNDFVQGASTV
-410 FIDRESVRNDSIVA
+410 IDRESVRNDSVVA

-432 ELIDFKLSLWLNDN
+432 ELIDFKSSLWLNDN
-446 MTHELRAARPGYAV
+446 MTHELRAARNKLDGSAGYAS

-467 LRSFGGSV
+467 LRSFGGSL
-475 ENTSRFDTKAGAL
+475 ENTSRFDTVAGAL
-488 SFTYGAEAFR
+488 SLNYGAEAFR
-498 DVATSVA
+498 DIATSVA
-505 TSSNISLNPT
+505 TSATIVQNPAYA
-515 WESSYTA
+515 SSYTA

-535 FNGELEPADWV
+535 LNGELEPADWI
-546 TIRGGVRYDWSRL
+546 TLSGGVRYDWSRL
-559 KGTTTYY
+559 KGSATYYSTRSYLIDTSVACDPVRNHYTALDYFNRVFLPANPSWATRYALYLARAWPNASAGCMPGTGTTTPP
-566 NQIVVAKGVNRVV
+566 I
-579 GTGDNYLAYASQYVP
+579 P
-594 VTYDRIYTS
+594 V
-603 CTTGAY
+603 
-609 AGRVFTPAQRA
+609 
-620 NFCNTLNNVWPNTRG
+620 
-635 EIINGRWHDA
+635 
-645 GTTYFG
+645 
-651 TTYDTEYPSY
+651 TEYPEHNV
-661 DVEIDRTDSA
+661 DIDRTYSD

-678 EFKPTD
+678 ELKPVD
-684 WFRPYLS
+684 WFRPYVS
-691 YSQSF
+691 YSQSL

-710 PGDSVGYEYAPN
+710 PGDSAGYEYAPN
-722 QSLRAEKATTYEIG
+722 QALRAEKATTYEIG
-736 ANISLDGVLLDHD
+736 ANISFDGVLLDDD
-749 SVRIKMAAFRRE
+749 SIRIKMAAFRRE

-771 ATDQVADRTYTSFVN
+771 VTDQVLDRTYTSFIN
-786 LDGTTYMRGLELEG
+786 LDGTTYMRGLEFEG

-806 FWLGG
+806 FWIGG
-811 SATLLKTDW
+811 SATFLKTEW
-820 PDKTQVFS
+820 PEKTQVFS
-828 NGTTTTS
+828 NSTTATT

-859 FEEKFS
+859 FDEKFS

-915 NNLMDRKYIPATSAY
+915 NNLTDRKYIPAASAY

>member
-1 MRLQIRTTGSEK
+1 MRLQICKTGSEGK
-13 KTGQR
+13 AAKQ
-18 ARRAALLATTVVAVS
+18 ARRGVLLATTAIAVS
-33 ISMPAFAQTAANTA
+33 FAAPIFAQTGTDTA
-47 NGQRAGGEQGAT
+47 NSQRPGGEQGAT

-96 NAVTGSFTVREALS
+96 NAVTGSFTVRDALS
-110 RLLAGTGVNFRIA
+110 RLLAGTGVNFRIT
-123 GNGRTVVIGTGQTA
+123 GNGRTVIIGTGQSTV
-137 ADLSGVEG
+137 DLSGTEG
-145 TTVLEAIT
+145 TTVLETIT

-165 TGYQGTPDWVYE
+165 SGYQGTPDWVYE
-177 TPASVSVVS
+177 TPASVSVVG

-212 GNGSF
+212 GNGTF

-245 RGFSTGGASIY
+245 RGAAFGGATSY
-256 SANNGQAYVDTA
+256 TASAGQGYVDVA
-268 FIRAVEVEKM
+268 FIRAVEIEKI
-278 TNATSGNAGSLGG
+278 TNARSGNAGSLGG
-291 KVEFRTIRAADI
+291 KVEFRTVSADDLIAAG
-303 IPEGANKGGEVNIS
+303 ENKGGEVNVS
-317 RGTNGYDFQGSVLA
+317 RGTNGYDFQGSVLG
-331 AVREPDGPLS
+331 AVRSPDGPLS

-354 KIGTKGEAQSTALTM
+354 KIGTKGEARSTALTM

-389 DVQTSL
+389 DVKASL
-395 SWMHQQNDFVQGASN
+395 SWMHQANDFVQGASTV
-410 FIDRESVRNDSIVA
+410 IDRESVRNDSVVA

-432 ELIDFKLSLWLNDN
+432 ELIDFKSSLWLNDN
-446 MTHELRAARPGYAV
+446 MTHELRAARTYAV

-467 LRSFGGSV
+467 LRSFGGSL
-475 ENTSRFDTKAGAL
+475 ENTSRFDTVAGAL
-488 SFTYGAEAFR
+488 SLNYGAEAFR
-498 DVATSVA
+498 DIATSVA
-505 TSSNISLNPT
+505 TSAKIAENPSFA
-515 WESSYTA
+515 SSYTS

-535 FNGELEPADWV
+535 LNGELEPADWI
-546 TIRGGVRYDWSRL
+546 TLSGGVRYDWSRL
-559 KGTTTYY
+559 KGSATYY
-566 NQIVVAKGVNRVV
+566 SVKDTTVTTSVPCDLVKNHYTPLDYFNQVFRPANPPSWASRYNVFLASVWPRTSANCMP
-579 GTGDNYLAYASQYVP
+579 GTGITTNTP
-594 VTYDRIYTS
+594 V
-603 CTTGAY
+603 
-609 AGRVFTPAQRA
+609 
-620 NFCNTLNNVWPNTRG
+620 
-635 EIINGRWHDA
+635 
-645 GTTYFG
+645 
-651 TTYDTEYPSY
+651 TEYPAHNV
-661 DVEIDRTDSA
+661 DIDRTYSA

-678 EFKPTD
+678 ELKPVD
-684 WFRPYLS
+684 WFRPYVS
-691 YSQSF
+691 YSQSL

-710 PGDSVGYEYAPN
+710 PGDSAGYEYAPN
-722 QSLRAEKATTYEIG
+722 QALRAEKATTYEIG
-736 ANISLDGVLLDHD
+736 ANMSFDGVLLDDD
-749 SVRIKMAAFRRE
+749 SIRIKMAAFRRE

-771 ATDQVADRTYTSFVN
+771 VTDQVLDRTYTSFVN
-786 LDGTTYMRGLELEG
+786 LDGTTYMRGLEFEG

-806 FWLGG
+806 FWIGG
-811 SATLLKTDW
+811 SATFLKTEW
-820 PDKTQVFS
+820 PEKTQVFS
-828 NGTTTTS
+828 NSTTTTT

-859 FEEKFS
+859 FDEKFS

-915 NNLMDRKYIPATSAY
+915 NNLTDRKYIPAASAY

>member
-1 MRLQIRTTGSEK
+1 MRLQTCKTGSEEK
-13 KTGQR
+13 AAKQ
-18 ARRAALLATTVVAVS
+18 ARRGVLLATTAIAVS
-33 ISMPAFAQTAANTA
+33 FAAPIFAQTGTDTA
-47 NGQRAGGEQGAT
+47 NSQRPGGEQGAT

-96 NAVTGSFTVREALS
+96 NAVTGSFTVRDALS
-110 RLLAGTGVNFRIA
+110 RLLAGTGVNFRIT
-123 GNGRTVVIGTGQTA
+123 GNGRTVIIGTGQSTV
-137 ADLSGVEG
+137 DLSGTEG
-145 TTVLEAIT
+145 TTVLETIT

-165 TGYQGTPDWVYE
+165 SGYQGTPDWVYE
-177 TPASVSVVS
+177 TPASVSVVG

-245 RGFSTGGASIY
+245 RGAAFGGATSY
-256 SANNGQAYVDTA
+256 TASAGQGYVDVA
-268 FIRAVEVEKM
+268 FIRAVEIEKI
-278 TNATSGNAGSLGG
+278 TNARSGNAGSLGG
-291 KVEFRTIRAADI
+291 KVEFRTVSADDLIAAG
-303 IPEGANKGGEVNIS
+303 ENKGGEVNVS
-317 RGTNGYDFQGSVLA
+317 RGTNGYDFQGSVLG
-331 AVREPDGPLS
+331 AVRSPDGPLS

-354 KIGTKGEAQSTALTM
+354 KIGTKGEARSTALTM

-389 DVQTSL
+389 DVKASL
-395 SWMHQQNDFVQGASN
+395 SWMHQENDFVQGASTV
-410 FIDRESVRNDSIVA
+410 IDRESVRNDSVVA

-432 ELIDFKLSLWLNDN
+432 ELIDFKSSLWLNDN
-446 MTHELRAARPGYAV
+446 MTHELRAARNKLDGSAGYAS

-467 LRSFGGSV
+467 LRSFGGSL
-475 ENTSRFDTKAGAL
+475 ENTSRFDTVAGAL
-488 SFTYGAEAFR
+488 SLNYGAEAFR
-498 DVATSVA
+498 DIATSVA
-505 TSSNISLNPT
+505 TSATIVQNPAYA
-515 WESSYTA
+515 SSYTA

-535 FNGELEPADWV
+535 LNGELEPADWI
-546 TIRGGVRYDWSRL
+546 TLSGGVRYDWSRL
-559 KGTTTYY
+559 KGSATYYSTRSYLIDTSVACDPVRNHYTALDYFNRVFLPANPSWATRYALYLARAWPNASAGCMPGTGTTTPP
-566 NQIVVAKGVNRVV
+566 I
-579 GTGDNYLAYASQYVP
+579 P
-594 VTYDRIYTS
+594 V
-603 CTTGAY
+603 
-609 AGRVFTPAQRA
+609 
-620 NFCNTLNNVWPNTRG
+620 
-635 EIINGRWHDA
+635 
-645 GTTYFG
+645 
-651 TTYDTEYPSY
+651 TEYPEHNV
-661 DVEIDRTDSA
+661 DIDRTYSD

-678 EFKPTD
+678 ELKPVD
-684 WFRPYLS
+684 WFRPYVS
-691 YSQSF
+691 YSQSL

-710 PGDSVGYEYAPN
+710 PGDSAGYEYAPN
-722 QSLRAEKATTYEIG
+722 QALRAEKATTYEIG
-736 ANISLDGVLLDHD
+736 ANISFDGVLLDDD
-749 SVRIKMAAFRRE
+749 SIRIKMAAFRRE

-771 ATDQVADRTYTSFVN
+771 VTDQVLDRTYTSFIN
-786 LDGTTYMRGLELEG
+786 LDGTTYMRGLEFEG

-806 FWLGG
+806 FWIGG
-811 SATLLKTDW
+811 SATFLKTEW
-820 PDKTQVFS
+820 PEKTQVFS
-828 NGTTTTS
+828 NSTTTTT
-835 GEIVAWPGDVAPK
+835 GEIVAWSGDVAPK

-859 FEEKFS
+859 FDEKFS

-915 NNLMDRKYIPATSAY
+915 NNLTDRKYIPAASAY

>member
-1 MRLQIRTTGSEK
+1 MRLQTCKTGSEEK
-13 KTGQR
+13 AAKQ
-18 ARRAALLATTVVAVS
+18 ARRGVLLATTAIAVS
-33 ISMPAFAQTAANTA
+33 FAAPIFAQTGTDTA
-47 NGQRAGGEQGAT
+47 NSQRPGGEQGAT

-96 NAVTGSFTVREALS
+96 NAVTGSFTVRDALS
-110 RLLAGTGVNFRIA
+110 RLLAGTGVNFRIT
-123 GNGRTVVIGTGQTA
+123 GNGRTVIIGTGQSTV
-137 ADLSGVEG
+137 DLSGTEG
-145 TTVLEAIT
+145 TTVLETIT

-165 TGYQGTPDWVYE
+165 SGYQGTPDWVYE
-177 TPASVSVVS
+177 TPASVSVVG

-245 RGFSTGGASIY
+245 RGAAFGGATSY
-256 SANNGQAYVDTA
+256 TASAGQGYVDVA
-268 FIRAVEVEKM
+268 FIRAVEIEKI
-278 TNATSGNAGSLGG
+278 TNARSGNAGSLGG
-291 KVEFRTIRAADI
+291 KVEFRTVSADDLIAAG
-303 IPEGANKGGEVNIS
+303 ENKGGEVNVS
-317 RGTNGYDFQGSVLA
+317 RGTNGYDFQGSVLG
-331 AVREPDGPLS
+331 AVRSPDGPLS

-354 KIGTKGEAQSTALTM
+354 KIGTKGEARSTALTM

-389 DVQTSL
+389 DVKASL
-395 SWMHQQNDFVQGASN
+395 SWMHQENDFVQGASTV
-410 FIDRESVRNDSIVA
+410 IDRESVRNDSVVA

-432 ELIDFKLSLWLNDN
+432 ELIDFKSSLWLNDN
-446 MTHELRAARPGYAV
+446 MTHELRAARTYAV

-467 LRSFGGSV
+467 LRSFGGSL
-475 ENTSRFDTKAGAL
+475 ENTSRFDTVAGAL
-488 SFTYGAEAFR
+488 SLNYGAEAFR
-498 DVATSVA
+498 DIATSVA
-505 TSSNISLNPT
+505 TSAKIAENPSFA
-515 WESSYTA
+515 SSYTS

-535 FNGELEPADWV
+535 LNGELEPADWI
-546 TIRGGVRYDWSRL
+546 TLSGGVRYDWSRL
-559 KGTTTYY
+559 KGSATYYSTRSYLIDTSVACDPVRNHYTALDYFNRVFLPANPSWATRYALYLARAWPNASAGCMPGTGTTTPP
-566 NQIVVAKGVNRVV
+566 I
-579 GTGDNYLAYASQYVP
+579 P
-594 VTYDRIYTS
+594 V
-603 CTTGAY
+603 
-609 AGRVFTPAQRA
+609 
-620 NFCNTLNNVWPNTRG
+620 
-635 EIINGRWHDA
+635 
-645 GTTYFG
+645 
-651 TTYDTEYPSY
+651 TEYPEHNV
-661 DVEIDRTDSA
+661 DIDRTYSD

-678 EFKPTD
+678 ELKPVD
-684 WFRPYLS
+684 WFRPYVS
-691 YSQSF
+691 YSQSL

-710 PGDSVGYEYAPN
+710 PGDSAGYEYAPN
-722 QSLRAEKATTYEIG
+722 QALRAEKATTYEIG
-736 ANISLDGVLLDHD
+736 ANMSFDGVLLDDD
-749 SVRIKMAAFRRE
+749 SIRIKMAAFRRE

-771 ATDQVADRTYTSFVN
+771 VTDQVLDRTYTSFVN
-786 LDGTTYMRGLELEG
+786 LDGTTYMRGLEFEG

-806 FWLGG
+806 FWIGG
-811 SATLLKTDW
+811 SATFLKTEW
-820 PDKTQVFS
+820 PEKTQVFS
-828 NGTTTTS
+828 NSTTTTT

-859 FEEKFS
+859 FDEKFS

-915 NNLMDRKYIPATSAY
+915 NNLTDRKYIPAASAY

>member
-1 MRLQIRTTGSEK
+1 MRLQTYKTGSEGK
-13 KTGQR
+13 AAKQ
-18 ARRAALLATTVVAVS
+18 ARRGVLLATTAIAVS
-33 ISMPAFAQTAANTA
+33 FAAPIFAQTGTDTA
-47 NGQRAGGEQGAT
+47 NSQSRGGEQGAT

-96 NAVTGSFTVREALS
+96 NAVTGSFTVRDALS
-110 RLLAGTGVNFRIA
+110 RLLAGTGVNFRIT
-123 GNGRTVVIGTGQTA
+123 GNGRTVIIGTGQSTV
-137 ADLSGVEG
+137 DLSGTEG
-145 TTVLEAIT
+145 TTVLETIT

-165 TGYQGTPDWVYE
+165 SGYQGTPDWVYE
-177 TPASVSVVS
+177 TPASASVVG

-245 RGFSTGGASIY
+245 RGAAFGGATSY
-256 SANNGQAYVDTA
+256 TASAGQGYVDVA
-268 FIRAVEVEKM
+268 FIRAVEIEKI
-278 TNATSGNAGSLGG
+278 TNARSGNAGSLGG
-291 KVEFRTIRAADI
+291 KVEFRTVSADDLIAAG
-303 IPEGANKGGEVNIS
+303 ENKGGEVNVS
-317 RGTNGYDFQGSVLA
+317 RGTNGYDFQGSVLG
-331 AVREPDGPLS
+331 AVRSPDGPLS

-354 KIGTKGEAQSTALTM
+354 KIGTKGEARSTALTM

-389 DVQTSL
+389 DVKASL
-395 SWMHQQNDFVQGASN
+395 SWMHQENDFVQGASTV
-410 FIDRESVRNDSIVA
+410 IDRESVRNDSVVA

-432 ELIDFKLSLWLNDN
+432 ELIDFKSSLWLNDN
-446 MTHELRAARPGYAV
+446 MTHELRAARTYAV

-467 LRSFGGSV
+467 LRSFGGSL
-475 ENTSRFDTKAGAL
+475 ENTSRFDTVAGAL
-488 SFTYGAEAFR
+488 SLNYGAEAFR
-498 DVATSVA
+498 DIATSVA
-505 TSSNISLNPT
+505 TSAKIAENPSFA
-515 WESSYTA
+515 SSYTS

-535 FNGELEPADWV
+535 LNGELEPADWI
-546 TIRGGVRYDWSRL
+546 TLSGGVRYDWSRL
-559 KGTTTYY
+559 KGSATYY
-566 NQIVVAKGVNRVV
+566 SVRDYTVTTSVPCDAIRNHYTAFDYFNQVFAPANPSWAARYALYLARVWPTTSANCMP
-579 GTGDNYLAYASQYVP
+579 GTG
-594 VTYDRIYTS
+594 I
-603 CTTGAY
+603 TTN
-609 AGRVFTPAQRA
+609 TPA
-620 NFCNTLNNVWPNTRG
+620 
-635 EIINGRWHDA
+635 
-645 GTTYFG
+645 
-651 TTYDTEYPSY
+651 TEYPSHNV
-661 DVEIDRTDSA
+661 DIDRTYSA

-678 EFKPTD
+678 ELKPVD
-684 WFRPYLS
+684 WFRPYVS
-691 YSQSF
+691 YSQSL

-710 PGDSVGYEYAPN
+710 PGDSAGYEYAPN
-722 QSLRAEKATTYEIG
+722 QALRAEKATTYEIG
-736 ANISLDGVLLDHD
+736 ANMSFDGVLLDDD
-749 SVRIKMAAFRRE
+749 SIRIKMAAFRRE

-771 ATDQVADRTYTSFVN
+771 VTDQVLDRTYTSFVN
-786 LDGTTYMRGLELEG
+786 LDGTTYMRGLEFEG

-806 FWLGG
+806 FWIGG
-811 SATLLKTDW
+811 SATFLKTEW
-820 PDKTQVFS
+820 PEKTQVFS
-828 NGTTTTS
+828 NSTTTTT

-859 FEEKFS
+859 FDEKFS

-915 NNLMDRKYIPATSAY
+915 NNLTDRKYIPAASAY

>member
-1 MRLQIRTTGSEK
+1 MRLQTCKTGSGEK
-13 KTGQR
+13 AAKQ
-18 ARRAALLATTVVAVS
+18 ARRAVLLATTAVVVS
-33 ISMPAFAQTAANTA
+33 FATPALAQTGADTA
-47 NGQRAGGEQGAT
+47 NSLRPGGEQGAT

-81 LQVTLATPSAGNVRT
+81 LQVTLATPAAGNVRT

-123 GNGRTVVIGTGQTA
+123 GNGRTVVIGTGQSTV
-137 ADLSGVEG
+137 DLSAAEG
-145 TTVLEAIT
+145 TTVLETIT
-153 VTGKTGRNSIAG
+153 LTGKTGRNSIAG
-165 TGYQGTPDWVYE
+165 SGYQGTPDWVYE
-177 TPASVSVVS
+177 TPASVSVVG

-245 RGFSTGGASIY
+245 RGAAFGGATSY
-256 SANNGQAYVDTA
+256 TASAGQGYVDVA
-268 FIRAVEVEKM
+268 FIRAVEIEKI
-278 TNATSGNAGSLGG
+278 TNARSGNAGSLGG
-291 KVEFRTIRAADI
+291 KVEFRTVSADDLI
-303 IPEGANKGGEVNIS
+303 AEGENKGGEVNIS
-317 RGTNGYDFQGSVLA
+317 RGTNGYDFQGSVLG
-331 AVREPDGPLS
+331 AVRSPDGPLS

-354 KIGTKGEAQSTALTM
+354 KVGTKGEARSTALTM

-389 DVQTSL
+389 DVKASL
-395 SWMHQQNDFVQGASN
+395 SWMHQENDFVQGASEV
-410 FIDRESVRNDSIVA
+410 IDRESVRNDSVVA

-432 ELIDFKLSLWLNDN
+432 ELIDFKSSLWLNDN
-446 MTHELRAARPGYAV
+446 MTHELRAARKYAV

-467 LRSFGGSV
+467 LRSFGGSL
-475 ENTSRFDTKAGAL
+475 ENTSRFDTVAGAL
-488 SFTYGAEAFR
+488 SLNYGAEAFR
-498 DVATSVA
+498 DIATSVA
-505 TSSNISLNPT
+505 TSAKIAENPSFA
-515 WESSYTA
+515 SSYTS

-535 FNGELEPADWV
+535 LNGELEPADWI
-546 TIRGGVRYDWSRL
+546 TLSGGVRYDWSRL
-559 KGTTTYY
+559 KGSATYYSVRDYTVTTTVPCDAIRNHYTALDY
-566 NQIVVAKGVNRVV
+566 FNQVFAPANPSWAARYALYLARVWPTTSANCMP
-579 GTGDNYLAYASQYVP
+579 GTGTTTNTP
-594 VTYDRIYTS
+594 V
-603 CTTGAY
+603 
-609 AGRVFTPAQRA
+609 
-620 NFCNTLNNVWPNTRG
+620 
-635 EIINGRWHDA
+635 
-645 GTTYFG
+645 
-651 TTYDTEYPSY
+651 TEYPEHNV
-661 DVEIDRTDSA
+661 DIDRTYSA

-678 EFKPTD
+678 ELKPVD
-684 WFRPYLS
+684 WFRPYVS
-691 YSQSF
+691 YSQSL

-710 PGDSVGYEYAPN
+710 PGDSAGYEYAPN
-722 QSLRAEKATTYEIG
+722 QALRAEKATTYEIG
-736 ANISLDGVLLDHD
+736 ANMSFDGVLLDDD
-749 SVRIKMAAFRRE
+749 SIRIKMAAFRRE

-771 ATDQVADRTYTSFVN
+771 VTDQVLDRTYTSFVN
-786 LDGTTYMRGLELEG
+786 LDGTTYMRGLEFEG

-806 FWLGG
+806 FWIGG
-811 SATLLKTDW
+811 SATFLKTEW
-820 PDKTQVFS
+820 PEKTQVFS
-828 NGTTTTS
+828 NGTTTTT

-859 FEEKFS
+859 FDEKFS

-915 NNLMDRKYIPATSAY
+915 NNLTDRKYIPAASAY

>member
-1 MRLQIRTTGSEK
+1 MRLQICRTGSRE
-13 KTGQR
+13 TAAGQT
-18 ARRAALLATTVVAVS
+18 RRAVLLATTAIA
-33 ISMPAFAQTAANTA
+33 ISFAPPVLAQTGADAANSR
-47 NGQRAGGEQGAT
+47 QSGGEQGAT

-81 LQVTLATPSAGNVRT
+81 LQVTLATPAAGNVRT
-96 NAVTGSFTVREALS
+96 NAITGSFTVREALS
-110 RLLAGTGVNFRIA
+110 RLLAGTGINFRIA
-123 GNGRTVVIGTGQTA
+123 GNGRTAIIGAGESTV
-137 ADLSGVEG
+137 DLSGAAG
-145 TTVLEAIT
+145 TTVLETIT
-153 VTGKTGRNSIAG
+153 VTGKSGRNSLAG
-165 TGYQGTPDWVYE
+165 AGYQGTPDWVYD

-186 REAIQSAGVRNTR
+186 REAIQTAGVRNTR

-245 RGFSTGGASIY
+245 RGAAFGGATSY
-256 SANNGQAYVDTA
+256 TASAGQGYVDVA
-268 FIRAVEVEKM
+268 FIRSVEIEKI
-278 TNATSGNAGSLGG
+278 TNARSGNAGSLGG
-291 KVEFRTIRAADI
+291 KVEFRTVSADDLIAAG
-303 IPEGANKGGEVNIS
+303 ENKGGEVNVS
-317 RGTNGYDFQGSVLA
+317 RGTNGYDFQGSVLG

-354 KIGTKGEAQSTALTM
+354 KIGTKGEARSTALTM

-389 DVQTSL
+389 DVKASL
-395 SWMHQQNDFVQGASN
+395 SWMHQENDFVQGASTV
-410 FIDRESVRNDSIVA
+410 IDRESVRNDSVVA

-432 ELIDFKLSLWLNDN
+432 ELIDFKSSLWLNDN
-446 MTHELRAARPGYAV
+446 MTHELRAARNKLDGSTGYAA

-467 LRSFGGSV
+467 LRSFGGSL
-475 ENTSRFDTKAGAL
+475 ENTSRFDTRAGAL
-488 SFTYGAEAFR
+488 SLNYGAEAFR
-498 DVATSVA
+498 DIATSFA
-505 TSSNISLNPT
+505 TSATIAQNPAFA
-515 WESSYTA
+515 SSYTS

-535 FNGELEPADWV
+535 LNGELEPADWI
-546 TIRGGVRYDWSRL
+546 TLSGGVRYDWSRL
-559 KGTTTYY
+559 KGSATYY
-566 NQIVVAKGVNRVV
+566 STRSYLIDTSVACDPVRNHYTPLDYFNQVFLPANPSWATRYALYLARAWPNASAGCMP
-579 GTGDNYLAYASQYVP
+579 GTGTTKPPIP
-594 VTYDRIYTS
+594 V
-603 CTTGAY
+603 
-609 AGRVFTPAQRA
+609 
-620 NFCNTLNNVWPNTRG
+620 
-635 EIINGRWHDA
+635 
-645 GTTYFG
+645 
-651 TTYDTEYPSY
+651 TEYPSHEV
-661 DVEIDRTDSA
+661 DIDRTYSA

-678 EFKPTD
+678 ELKPVD
-684 WFRPYLS
+684 WFRPYVS
-691 YSQSF
+691 YSQSL

-703 AFFAGAR
+703 TFFAGAR
-710 PGDSVGYEYAPN
+710 PGDSAGYEYAPN

-736 ANISLDGVLLDHD
+736 ANMSFDGVLLDD
-749 SVRIKMAAFRRE
+749 DTLRIKMAAFRRE

-771 ATDQVADRTYTSFVN
+771 VTDQVFDRTYTSFVN
-786 LDGTTYMRGLELEG
+786 LDGTTYMRGLEFEG

-806 FWLGG
+806 FWIGG
-811 SATLLKTDW
+811 SATVLKTEW
-820 PDKTQVFS
+820 PEKTQVFS
-828 NGTTTTS
+828 NSTTTTS

-848 VKLTLDGGMRF
+848 MKLTLDGGMRF
-859 FEEKFS
+859 FDEKFS

-915 NNLMDRKYIPATSAY
+915 NNLTDRKYIPAASAY

>member
-1 MRLQIRTTGSEK
+1 MRLQTCKTGSEEK
-13 KTGQR
+13 AAKQ
-18 ARRAALLATTVVAVS
+18 ARRGVLLATTAIAVS
-33 ISMPAFAQTAANTA
+33 FAAPIFAQTGTDTA
-47 NGQRAGGEQGAT
+47 NSQRPGGEQGAT

-96 NAVTGSFTVREALS
+96 NAVTGSFTVRDALS
-110 RLLAGTGVNFRIA
+110 RLLAGTGVNFRIT
-123 GNGRTVVIGTGQTA
+123 GNGRTVIIGTGQSTV
-137 ADLSGVEG
+137 DLSGTEG
-145 TTVLEAIT
+145 TTVLETIT

-165 TGYQGTPDWVYE
+165 SGYQGTPDWVYE
-177 TPASVSVVS
+177 TPASVSVVG

-245 RGFSTGGASIY
+245 RGAAFGGATSY
-256 SANNGQAYVDTA
+256 TASAGQGYVDVA
-268 FIRAVEVEKM
+268 FIRAVEIEKI
-278 TNATSGNAGSLGG
+278 TNARSGNAGSLGG
-291 KVEFRTIRAADI
+291 KVEFRTVSADDLIAAG
-303 IPEGANKGGEVNIS
+303 ENKGGEVNVS
-317 RGTNGYDFQGSVLA
+317 RGTNGYDFQGSVLG
-331 AVREPDGPLS
+331 AVRSPDGPLS

-354 KIGTKGEAQSTALTM
+354 KIGTKGEARSTALTM

-389 DVQTSL
+389 DVKASL
-395 SWMHQQNDFVQGASN
+395 SWMHQENDFVQGASTV
-410 FIDRESVRNDSIVA
+410 IDRESVRNDSVVA

-432 ELIDFKLSLWLNDN
+432 ELIDFKSSLWLNDN
-446 MTHELRAARPGYAV
+446 MTHELRAARTYAV

-467 LRSFGGSV
+467 LRSFGGSL
-475 ENTSRFDTKAGAL
+475 ENTSRFDTVAGAL
-488 SFTYGAEAFR
+488 SLNYGAEAFR
-498 DVATSVA
+498 DIATSVA
-505 TSSNISLNPT
+505 TSATIVQNPAYA
-515 WESSYTA
+515 SSYTA

-535 FNGELEPADWV
+535 LNGELEPADWI
-546 TIRGGVRYDWSRL
+546 TLSGGVRYDWSRL
-559 KGTTTYY
+559 KGSATYYSTRSYLIDTSVACDPVRNHYTALDYFNRVFLPANPSWATRYALYLARAWPNASAGCMPGTGTTTPP
-566 NQIVVAKGVNRVV
+566 I
-579 GTGDNYLAYASQYVP
+579 P
-594 VTYDRIYTS
+594 V
-603 CTTGAY
+603 
-609 AGRVFTPAQRA
+609 
-620 NFCNTLNNVWPNTRG
+620 
-635 EIINGRWHDA
+635 
-645 GTTYFG
+645 
-651 TTYDTEYPSY
+651 TEYPEHNV
-661 DVEIDRTDSA
+661 DIDRTYSD

-678 EFKPTD
+678 ELKPVD
-684 WFRPYLS
+684 WFRPYVS
-691 YSQSF
+691 YSQSL

-710 PGDSVGYEYAPN
+710 PGDSAGYEYAPN
-722 QSLRAEKATTYEIG
+722 QALRAEKATTYEIG
-736 ANISLDGVLLDHD
+736 ANISFDGVLLDDD
-749 SVRIKMAAFRRE
+749 SIRIKMAAFRRE

-771 ATDQVADRTYTSFVN
+771 VTDQVLDRTYTSFIN
-786 LDGTTYMRGLELEG
+786 LDGTTYMRGLEFEG

-806 FWLGG
+806 FWIGG
-811 SATLLKTDW
+811 SATFLKTEW
-820 PDKTQVFS
+820 PEKTQVFS
-828 NGTTTTS
+828 NSTTTTT

-859 FEEKFS
+859 FDEKFS

-915 NNLMDRKYIPATSAY
+915 NNLTDRKYIPAASAY

>member
-1 MRLQIRTTGSEK
+1 MRLQTCKTGSEEK
-13 KTGQR
+13 AAKQ
-18 ARRAALLATTVVAVS
+18 ARRGVLLATTAIAVS
-33 ISMPAFAQTAANTA
+33 FAAPIFAQTGTDTA
-47 NGQRAGGEQGAT
+47 NSQRPGGEQGAT

-96 NAVTGSFTVREALS
+96 NAVTGSFTVRDALS
-110 RLLAGTGVNFRIA
+110 RLLAGTGVNFRIT
-123 GNGRTVVIGTGQTA
+123 GNGRTVIIGTGQSTV
-137 ADLSGVEG
+137 DLSGTEG
-145 TTVLEAIT
+145 TTVLETIT

-165 TGYQGTPDWVYE
+165 SGYQGTPDWVYE
-177 TPASVSVVS
+177 TPASVSVVG

-245 RGFSTGGASIY
+245 RGAAFGGATSY
-256 SANNGQAYVDTA
+256 TASAGQGYVDVA
-268 FIRAVEVEKM
+268 FIRAVEIEKI
-278 TNATSGNAGSLGG
+278 TNARSGNAGSLGG
-291 KVEFRTIRAADI
+291 KVEFRTVSADDLIAAG
-303 IPEGANKGGEVNIS
+303 ENKGGEVNVS
-317 RGTNGYDFQGSVLA
+317 RGTNGYDFQGSVLG
-331 AVREPDGPLS
+331 AVRSPDGPLS

-354 KIGTKGEAQSTALTM
+354 KIGTKGEARSTALTM

-389 DVQTSL
+389 DVKASL
-395 SWMHQQNDFVQGASN
+395 SWMHQENDFVQGASTV
-410 FIDRESVRNDSIVA
+410 IDRESVRNDSVVA

-432 ELIDFKLSLWLNDN
+432 ELIDFKSSLWLNDN
-446 MTHELRAARPGYAV
+446 MTHELRAARTYAV

-467 LRSFGGSV
+467 LRSFGGSL
-475 ENTSRFDTKAGAL
+475 ENTSRFDTVAGAL
-488 SFTYGAEAFR
+488 SLNYGAEAFR
-498 DVATSVA
+498 DIATSVA
-505 TSSNISLNPT
+505 TSAKIAENPSFA
-515 WESSYTA
+515 SSYTS

-535 FNGELEPADWV
+535 LNGELEPADWI
-546 TIRGGVRYDWSRL
+546 TLSGGVRYDWSRL
-559 KGTTTYY
+559 KGSATYYSTRSYLIDTSVACDPVRNHYTALDYFNRVFLPANPSWATRYALYLARAWPNASAGCMPGTGTTTPP
-566 NQIVVAKGVNRVV
+566 I
-579 GTGDNYLAYASQYVP
+579 P
-594 VTYDRIYTS
+594 V
-603 CTTGAY
+603 
-609 AGRVFTPAQRA
+609 
-620 NFCNTLNNVWPNTRG
+620 
-635 EIINGRWHDA
+635 
-645 GTTYFG
+645 
-651 TTYDTEYPSY
+651 TEYPEHNV
-661 DVEIDRTDSA
+661 DIDRTYSD

-678 EFKPTD
+678 ELKPVD
-684 WFRPYLS
+684 WFRPYVS
-691 YSQSF
+691 YSQSL

-710 PGDSVGYEYAPN
+710 PGDSAGYEYAPN
-722 QSLRAEKATTYEIG
+722 QALRAEKAKTYEIG
-736 ANISLDGVLLDHD
+736 ANMSFDGVLLDDD
-749 SVRIKMAAFRRE
+749 SIRIKMAAFRRE

-771 ATDQVADRTYTSFVN
+771 VTDQVLDRTYTSFVN
-786 LDGTTYMRGLELEG
+786 LDGTTYMRGLEFEG

-806 FWLGG
+806 FWIGG
-811 SATLLKTDW
+811 SATFLKTEW
-820 PDKTQVFS
+820 PEKTQVFS
-828 NGTTTTS
+828 NSTTTTT

-859 FEEKFS
+859 FDEKFS

-915 NNLMDRKYIPATSAY
+915 NNLTDRKYIPAASAY

>member
-1 MRLQIRTTGSEK
+1 MRLQTRKTGSGK
-13 KTGQR
+13 KTAQQ
-18 ARRAALLATTVVAVS
+18 ARITVLLATTAAVVS
-33 ISMPAFAQTAANTA
+33 ISTPVFAQSGPNAA
-47 NGQRAGGEQGAT
+47 NGQRPAGEQGAT

-96 NAVTGSFTVREALS
+96 NAVTGSFTVREALA

-123 GNGRTVVIGTGQTA
+123 GNGTTVIIGTGQEA
-137 ADLSGVEG
+137 AVDLSGAEG
-145 TTVLEAIT
+145 TTVLQTIT
-153 VTGKTGRNSIAG
+153 LTGKSGRNAAAG
-165 TGYQGTPDWVYE
+165 SGYQGTPDWVYE

-245 RGFSTGGASIY
+245 RGAAFGGATSY
-256 SANNGQAYVDTA
+256 TASAGQGYVDVA
-268 FIRAVEVEKM
+268 FIRAVEIEKI

-291 KVEFRTIRAADI
+291 KVEFRTVSAADL
-303 IPEGANKGGEVNIS
+303 IPEGANKGGEVNVS

-331 AVREPDGPLS
+331 AIREPEGPLS

-354 KIGTKGEAQSTALTM
+354 KIGTKGEARSTALTM

-395 SWMHQQNDFVQGASN
+395 SWMHQQNDFVQGAAEV
-410 FIDRESVRNDSIVA
+410 IDRESVRNDSVVA

-432 ELIDFKLSLWLNDN
+432 ELIDFKSSLWLNDN
-446 MTHELRAARPGYAV
+446 MTHELRSARTYAV
-460 ETNLDMG
+460 ETALDLG
-467 LRSFGGSV
+467 LKSFGGTV
-475 ENTSRFDTKAGAL
+475 ENTSRFDTKLGAL
-488 SFTYGAEAFR
+488 SLNYGAEAFR
-498 DVATSVA
+498 DISMASA
-505 TSSNISLNPT
+505 TSSKIALNPT
-515 WESSYTA
+515 WASSYTS
-522 FSPAGRRDVASLF
+522 FSPAGRRDIASF
-535 FNGELEPADWV
+535 FLNGELEPADWL
-546 TIRGGVRYDWSRL
+546 TLSGGVRYDWSRL
-559 KGTTTYY
+559 KGKTTYY
-566 NQIVVAKGVNRVV
+566 DEISYIRTTTVAC
-579 GTGDNYLAYASQYVP
+579 DPISSNYTASQYYYAVFLPENPTTNITETRFLNRVWNTVSSNCMPGTGPFATRNDP
-594 VTYDRIYTS
+594 VVENP
-603 CTTGAY
+603 AY
-609 AGRVFTPAQRA
+609 
-620 NFCNTLNNVWPNTRG
+620 
-635 EIINGRWHDA
+635 EMD
-645 GTTYFG
+645 
-651 TTYDTEYPSY
+651 
-661 DVEIDRTDSA
+661 IDRTYSA

-678 EFKPTD
+678 EFKPFD
-684 WFRPYLS
+684 WLRPYVS
-691 YSQSF
+691 YSQSL
-696 RPPTILE
+696 RPPTTLE

-722 QSLRAEKATTYEIG
+722 QFLRAEKATTYEIG
-736 ANISLDGVLLDHD
+736 ANMSFDGVLLDHD
-749 SVRIKMAAFRRE
+749 SIRIKMAAFRRE

-771 ATDQVADRTYTSFVN
+771 VTDQVANRTYTSFVN
-786 LDGTTYMRGLELEG
+786 LDGTTYMRGLEFEG

-806 FWLGG
+806 FWIGG

-859 FEEKFS
+859 FDEKFS

-877 SRTLDTEGNLREVT
+877 SRTLDTEGNLREMT

-903 AFNDKATLRFAV
+903 AFNEKATLRFAV
-915 NNLMDRKYIPATSAY
+915 NNLTDRKYIPAASAY

>member
-1 MRLQIRTTGSEK
+1 M
-13 KTGQR
+13 
-18 ARRAALLATTVVAVS
+18 LLATTAVVVS
-33 ISMPAFAQTAANTA
+33 FATPVLAQTVADTA
-47 NGQRAGGEQGAT
+47 NSQRPGGEQGAT

-81 LQVTLATPSAGNVRT
+81 LQVTLATPAAGNVRT
-96 NAVTGSFTVREALS
+96 NAVTGSFTAREALS

-123 GNGRTVVIGTGQTA
+123 GNGRTVVIGTGQSTV
-137 ADLSGVEG
+137 DLSAAEG
-145 TTVLEAIT
+145 TTVLETIT
-153 VTGKTGRNSIAG
+153 LTGKTGRNSIAG
-165 TGYQGTPDWVYE
+165 SGYQGTPDWVYE
-177 TPASVSVVS
+177 TPASVSVVG

-245 RGFSTGGASIY
+245 RGAAFGGATSY
-256 SANNGQAYVDTA
+256 TASAGQGYVDVA
-268 FIRAVEVEKM
+268 FIRAVEIEKI
-278 TNATSGNAGSLGG
+278 TNARSGNAGSLGG
-291 KVEFRTIRAADI
+291 KVEFRTVSADDLI
-303 IPEGANKGGEVNIS
+303 AEGENKGGEANVS
-317 RGTNGYDFQGSVLA
+317 RGTNGYDFQGSVLG
-331 AVREPDGPLS
+331 AVRSPDGPLS

-354 KIGTKGEAQSTALTM
+354 KVGTKGEARSTALTM

-389 DVQTSL
+389 DVKASL
-395 SWMHQQNDFVQGASN
+395 SWMHQENDFVQGASEV
-410 FIDRESVRNDSIVA
+410 IDRESVRNDSVVA

-432 ELIDFKLSLWLNDN
+432 ELIDFKSSLWLNDN
-446 MTHELRAARPGYAV
+446 MTHELRAARKYAV

-467 LRSFGGSV
+467 LRSFGGSM
-475 ENTSRFDTKAGAL
+475 ENTSRFDTVAGAL
-488 SFTYGAEAFR
+488 SLNYGAEAFR
-498 DVATSVA
+498 DIATSVA
-505 TSSNISLNPT
+505 TSAKIAENPSFA
-515 WESSYTA
+515 SSYTS

-535 FNGELEPADWV
+535 LNGELEPADWI
-546 TIRGGVRYDWSRL
+546 TLSGGVRYDWSRL
-559 KGTTTYY
+559 KGSATYYSVRDYMVTTTVPCDAIRNHYTALDY
-566 NQIVVAKGVNRVV
+566 FNQVFAPANPSWAARYALYLARVWPTTSANCMP
-579 GTGDNYLAYASQYVP
+579 GTGTTTNTP
-594 VTYDRIYTS
+594 V
-603 CTTGAY
+603 
-609 AGRVFTPAQRA
+609 
-620 NFCNTLNNVWPNTRG
+620 
-635 EIINGRWHDA
+635 
-645 GTTYFG
+645 
-651 TTYDTEYPSY
+651 TEYPEHNV
-661 DVEIDRTDSA
+661 DIDRTSSA

-678 EFKPTD
+678 ELKPVD
-684 WFRPYLS
+684 WFRPYVS
-691 YSQSF
+691 YSQSL

-710 PGDSVGYEYAPN
+710 PGDSPGYEYAPN
-722 QSLRAEKATTYEIG
+722 QALRAEKATTYEVG
-736 ANISLDGVLLDHD
+736 ANMSFDGVLLDDD
-749 SVRIKMAAFRRE
+749 SIRIKMAAFRRE

-771 ATDQVADRTYTSFVN
+771 VTDQALDRTYTSFVN
-786 LDGTTYMRGLELEG
+786 LDGTTYMRGLEFEG

-806 FWLGG
+806 FWIGG
-811 SATLLKTDW
+811 SATFLKTEW
-820 PDKTQVFS
+820 PEKTQVFS
-828 NGTTTTS
+828 NGTTTTT

-859 FEEKFS
+859 FDEKFS

-915 NNLMDRKYIPATSAY
+915 NNLTDRKYIPAASAY

>member
-1 MRLQIRTTGSEK
+1 MRLQTCKTGSGEK
-13 KTGQR
+13 AAKR
-18 ARRAALLATTVVAVS
+18 ARRAVLLATTAVIVS
-33 ISMPAFAQTAANTA
+33 FATPVLAQTGADATNS
-47 NGQRAGGEQGAT
+47 QRPGGEQGAT

-81 LQVTLATPSAGNVRT
+81 LQVTLATPAAGNVRT
-96 NAVTGSFTVREALS
+96 NAVTGSFTAREALS

-123 GNGRTVVIGTGQTA
+123 GNGRTVVIGTGQSTV
-137 ADLSGVEG
+137 DLSAAEG
-145 TTVLEAIT
+145 TTVLETIT
-153 VTGKTGRNSIAG
+153 LTGKTGRNSIAG
-165 TGYQGTPDWVYE
+165 SGYQGTPDWVYE
-177 TPASVSVVS
+177 TPASVSVVG

-245 RGFSTGGASIY
+245 RGATFGGTASY
-256 SANNGQAYVDTA
+256 TASAGQGYVDVA
-268 FIRAVEVEKM
+268 FIRAVEIEKI
-278 TNATSGNAGSLGG
+278 TNARSGNAGSLGG
-291 KVEFRTIRAADI
+291 KVEFRTVSADDLI
-303 IPEGANKGGEVNIS
+303 AEGENKGGEANVS
-317 RGTNGYDFQGSVLA
+317 RGTNGYDFQGSVLGA
-331 AVREPDGPLS
+331 ARSPDGPLS

-354 KIGTKGEAQSTALTM
+354 KIGTKGEARSTALTM

-389 DVQTSL
+389 DVKASL
-395 SWMHQQNDFVQGASN
+395 SWMHQENDFVQGASEV
-410 FIDRESVRNDSIVA
+410 IDRESVRNDSVVA

-432 ELIDFKLSLWLNDN
+432 ELIDFKSSLWLNDN
-446 MTHELRAARPGYAV
+446 MTHELRAARKYAV

-467 LRSFGGSV
+467 LRSFGGSL
-475 ENTSRFDTKAGAL
+475 ENTSRFDTAAGAL
-488 SFTYGAEAFR
+488 SLNYGAEAFR
-498 DVATSVA
+498 DIATSVA
-505 TSSNISLNPT
+505 TSAKIAENPSFA
-515 WESSYTA
+515 SSYTS

-535 FNGELEPADWV
+535 LNGELEPADWI
-546 TIRGGVRYDWSRL
+546 TLSGGVRYDWSRL
-559 KGTTTYY
+559 KGSATYY
-566 NQIVVAKGVNRVV
+566 SVKESIVTTSVPCDLVRNHYTALEYFNRVFLPANSPIWASRYNIFLV
-579 GTGDNYLAYASQYVP
+579 SIWPRTSANCMPGTGITTNTP
-594 VTYDRIYTS
+594 V
-603 CTTGAY
+603 
-609 AGRVFTPAQRA
+609 
-620 NFCNTLNNVWPNTRG
+620 
-635 EIINGRWHDA
+635 
-645 GTTYFG
+645 
-651 TTYDTEYPSY
+651 TEYPSHEV
-661 DVEIDRTDSA
+661 DIDRTYSA

-678 EFKPTD
+678 ELKPVD
-684 WFRPYLS
+684 WFRPYVS
-691 YSQSF
+691 YSQSL

-710 PGDSVGYEYAPN
+710 PGDSAGYEYAPN
-722 QSLRAEKATTYEIG
+722 QALRAEKATTYEIG
-736 ANISLDGVLLDHD
+736 ANVSFDGVLLDDD
-749 SVRIKMAAFRRE
+749 SIRIKMAAFRRE

-771 ATDQVADRTYTSFVN
+771 VTDQVLDRTYTSFVN
-786 LDGTTYMRGLELEG
+786 LDGTTYMRGLEFEG
-800 NYDARS
+800 NYDARN

-811 SATLLKTDW
+811 SATLLKTEW
-820 PDKTQVFS
+820 PEKTQVFS
-828 NGTTTTS
+828 NGTTTTT

-859 FEEKFS
+859 FDEKFS

-915 NNLMDRKYIPATSAY
+915 NNLTDRKYIPAASAY

>member
-1 MRLQIRTTGSEK
+1 MRLQTCKTGSGEK
-13 KTGQR
+13 AAKR
-18 ARRAALLATTVVAVS
+18 ARRAVLLATTAVIVS
-33 ISMPAFAQTAANTA
+33 FATPVLAQTGADTA
-47 NGQRAGGEQGAT
+47 NSQRPGGEQGAT

-81 LQVTLATPSAGNVRT
+81 LQVTLATPAAGNVRT

-123 GNGRTVVIGTGQTA
+123 GNGRTVVIGTGQSTV
-137 ADLSGVEG
+137 DLSAAEG
-145 TTVLEAIT
+145 TTVLETIT
-153 VTGKTGRNSIAG
+153 LTGKTGRNSIAG
-165 TGYQGTPDWVYE
+165 SGYQGTPDWVYE
-177 TPASVSVVS
+177 TPASVSVVG

-245 RGFSTGGASIY
+245 RGAAFGGATSY
-256 SANNGQAYVDTA
+256 TASAGQGYVDVA
-268 FIRAVEVEKM
+268 FIRAVEIEKI
-278 TNATSGNAGSLGG
+278 TNARSGNAGSLGG
-291 KVEFRTIRAADI
+291 KVEFRTVSADDLI
-303 IPEGANKGGEVNIS
+303 AEGENKGGEANVS
-317 RGTNGYDFQGSVLA
+317 RGTNGYDFQGSVLG
-331 AVREPDGPLS
+331 AVRSPDGPLS

-354 KIGTKGEAQSTALTM
+354 KVGTKGEARSTALTM

-378 STFFKGEGDFG
+378 STFFKGEGEFG
-389 DVQTSL
+389 DVKASL
-395 SWMHQQNDFVQGASN
+395 SWMHQENDFVQGASEV
-410 FIDRESVRNDSIVA
+410 IDRESVRNDSVVA

-432 ELIDFKLSLWLNDN
+432 ELIEFKSSLWLNDN
-446 MTHELRAARPGYAV
+446 MTHELRAARKYAV

-467 LRSFGGSV
+467 LRSFGGSL
-475 ENTSRFDTKAGAL
+475 ENTSRFDTAAGAL
-488 SFTYGAEAFR
+488 SLNYGAEAFR
-498 DVATSVA
+498 DIATSVA
-505 TSSNISLNPT
+505 TSAKIAENPSFA
-515 WESSYTA
+515 SSYTS
-522 FSPAGRRDVASLF
+522 FSPAGWRDVASLF
-535 FNGELEPADWV
+535 LNGELEPADWI
-546 TIRGGVRYDWSRL
+546 TLSGGVRYDWSRL
-559 KGTTTYY
+559 KGSATYY
-566 NQIVVAKGVNRVV
+566 SVKESIVTTSVPCDLVRNHYTALEYFNRVFLPANSPIWASRYNIFLV
-579 GTGDNYLAYASQYVP
+579 SIWPRTSANCMPGTGITTNTP
-594 VTYDRIYTS
+594 V
-603 CTTGAY
+603 
-609 AGRVFTPAQRA
+609 
-620 NFCNTLNNVWPNTRG
+620 
-635 EIINGRWHDA
+635 
-645 GTTYFG
+645 
-651 TTYDTEYPSY
+651 TEYPSHEV
-661 DVEIDRTDSA
+661 DIDRTYSA

-678 EFKPTD
+678 ELKPVD
-684 WFRPYLS
+684 WFRPYVS
-691 YSQSF
+691 YSQSL

-710 PGDSVGYEYAPN
+710 PGDSAGYEYAPN
-722 QSLRAEKATTYEIG
+722 QALRAEKATTYEIG
-736 ANISLDGVLLDHD
+736 ANVSFDGVLLDDD
-749 SVRIKMAAFRRE
+749 SIRIKMAAFRRE

-771 ATDQVADRTYTSFVN
+771 VTDQVLDRTYTSFVN
-786 LDGTTYMRGLELEG
+786 LDGTTYMRGLEFEG

-811 SATLLKTDW
+811 SATLLKTEW
-820 PDKTQVFS
+820 PEKTQVFS
-828 NGTTTTS
+828 NGTTTTT

-859 FEEKFS
+859 FDEKFS

-915 NNLMDRKYIPATSAY
+915 NNLTDRKYIPAASAY

>member
-1 MRLQIRTTGSEK
+1 MRLQICRTGSGEK
-13 KTGQR
+13 TAGQTCR
-18 ARRAALLATTVVAVS
+18 AVLLATTAIA
-33 ISMPAFAQTAANTA
+33 ISFAPPVLAQTGADAANSR
-47 NGQRAGGEQGAT
+47 QPSREQGAT

-67 SLSSVVG
+67 SLSSVVS
-74 AFGRQSG
+74 AFGRQSD
-81 LQVTLATPSAGNVRT
+81 LQVTLATPTAGNVRT

-110 RLLAGTGVNFRIA
+110 RLLAGTGINFRIA
-123 GNGRTVVIGTGQTA
+123 GNGRTVIIGTGESTV
-137 ADLSGVEG
+137 DLSRAAGS
-145 TTVLEAIT
+145 TVLETIT
-153 VTGKTGRNSIAG
+153 VTGKTGRNSLAG
-165 TGYQGTPDWVYE
+165 AGYQGTPDWVYD

-245 RGFSTGGASIY
+245 RGYSTGGASIY
-256 SANNGQAYVDTA
+256 SANNGQAYVDAA

-278 TNATSGNAGSLGG
+278 TSATSGNAGSLGG
-291 KVEFRTIRAADI
+291 KVEFRTVSAADL
-303 IPEGANKGGEVNIS
+303 IPEGANKGAEVNVS
-317 RGTNGYDFQGSVLA
+317 RGSNGYDFQGSVLA

-354 KIGTKGEAQSTALTM
+354 KIGTKGEALSTALTM

-395 SWMHQQNDFVQGASN
+395 SWMHQQNDFVQGASTVV
-410 FIDRESVRNDSIVA
+410 DREGVRNDSIVA

-432 ELIDFKLSLWLNDN
+432 ELIDFKSSLWLNDN
-446 MTHELRAARPGYAV
+446 MTHELRAARTYAV

-467 LRSFGGSV
+467 LRSFGGSL
-475 ENTSRFDTKAGAL
+475 ENTSRFDTSAGAL
-488 SFTYGAEAFR
+488 SLNYGAEAFR
-498 DVATSVA
+498 DIATSVA
-505 TSSNISLNPT
+505 TSATIAQNPSFA
-515 WESSYTA
+515 SSYTS

-535 FNGELEPADWV
+535 LNGELEPADWI
-546 TIRGGVRYDWSRL
+546 TLSGGVRYDWSRL
-559 KGTTTYY
+559 KGSATYY
-566 NQIVVAKGVNRVV
+566 STRNYLIDTSVVCDPVRNHYTPLDYFNQVFLPANPSWATRYALYLARAWPNASAGCMP
-579 GTGDNYLAYASQYVP
+579 GTGTTKPPIP
-594 VTYDRIYTS
+594 V
-603 CTTGAY
+603 
-609 AGRVFTPAQRA
+609 
-620 NFCNTLNNVWPNTRG
+620 
-635 EIINGRWHDA
+635 
-645 GTTYFG
+645 
-651 TTYDTEYPSY
+651 TEYPSHEV
-661 DVEIDRTDSA
+661 DIDRTYSA

-678 EFKPTD
+678 ELKPVD
-684 WFRPYLS
+684 WFRPYVS
-691 YSQSF
+691 YSQSL

-703 AFFAGAR
+703 TFFAGAR
-710 PGDSVGYEYAPN
+710 PGDSAGYEYAPN

-736 ANISLDGVLLDHD
+736 ANMSFDGVLLDD
-749 SVRIKMAAFRRE
+749 DTLRIKMAAFRRE

-771 ATDQVADRTYTSFVN
+771 VTDQVFDRTYTSFVN

-806 FWLGG
+806 FWIGG
-811 SATLLKTDW
+811 SATVLKTEW
-820 PDKTQVFS
+820 PEKTQVFS
-828 NGTTTTS
+828 NSTTTTS

-848 VKLTLDGGMRF
+848 MKLTLDGGMRF
-859 FEEKFS
+859 FDEKFS

-877 SRTLDTEGNLREVT
+877 SRTLDTEGNLREIT

-915 NNLMDRKYIPATSAY
+915 NNLTDRKYIPAASAY

>member
-1 MRLQIRTTGSEK
+1 MRLQTCKTGSGEK
-13 KTGQR
+13 AAKQ
-18 ARRAALLATTVVAVS
+18 ARRAVLLATTAVVVS
-33 ISMPAFAQTAANTA
+33 FVTPVLAQTGADTA
-47 NGQRAGGEQGAT
+47 NSQRPGGEQGVT

-81 LQVTLATPSAGNVRT
+81 LQVTLATPAAGNVRT

-123 GNGRTVVIGTGQTA
+123 GNGRTVVIGTGQSTV
-137 ADLSGVEG
+137 DLSAAEG
-145 TTVLEAIT
+145 TTVLETIT
-153 VTGKTGRNSIAG
+153 LTGKTGRNSIAG
-165 TGYQGTPDWVYE
+165 SGYQGTPDWVYE
-177 TPASVSVVS
+177 TPASVSVVG

-245 RGFSTGGASIY
+245 RGAAFGGATSY
-256 SANNGQAYVDTA
+256 TASAGQGYVDVA
-268 FIRAVEVEKM
+268 FIRAVEIEKI
-278 TNATSGNAGSLGG
+278 TNARSGNAGSLGG
-291 KVEFRTIRAADI
+291 KVEFRTVSADDLI
-303 IPEGANKGGEVNIS
+303 AEGENKGGEVNVS
-317 RGTNGYDFQGSVLA
+317 RGTNGYDFQGSVLG
-331 AVREPDGPLS
+331 AVRSPDGPLS

-354 KIGTKGEAQSTALTM
+354 KIGTKGEARSTAPTM

-389 DVQTSL
+389 DVKASL
-395 SWMHQQNDFVQGASN
+395 SWMHQENDFVQGASEV
-410 FIDRESVRNDSIVA
+410 IDRESVRNDSVVA

-432 ELIDFKLSLWLNDN
+432 ELIDFKSSLWLNDN
-446 MTHELRAARPGYAV
+446 MTHELRAARTYAV

-467 LRSFGGSV
+467 LRSFGGSL
-475 ENTSRFDTKAGAL
+475 ENTSRFDTAAGAL
-488 SFTYGAEAFR
+488 SLNYGAEAFR
-498 DVATSVA
+498 DIATSVA
-505 TSSNISLNPT
+505 TSAKIAENPSFA
-515 WESSYTA
+515 SSYTS

-535 FNGELEPADWV
+535 LNGELEPADWI
-546 TIRGGVRYDWSRL
+546 TLSGGVRYDWSRL
-559 KGTTTYY
+559 KGSATYYSVRDYTVTTTVPCDAIRNHYTALDY
-566 NQIVVAKGVNRVV
+566 FNQVFAPANPSWAARYALYLARVWPTTSANCMP
-579 GTGDNYLAYASQYVP
+579 GTGTTTNTP
-594 VTYDRIYTS
+594 V
-603 CTTGAY
+603 
-609 AGRVFTPAQRA
+609 
-620 NFCNTLNNVWPNTRG
+620 
-635 EIINGRWHDA
+635 
-645 GTTYFG
+645 
-651 TTYDTEYPSY
+651 TEYPEHNV
-661 DVEIDRTDSA
+661 DIDRTYSA

-678 EFKPTD
+678 ELKPVD
-684 WFRPYLS
+684 WFRPYVS
-691 YSQSF
+691 YSQSL

-710 PGDSVGYEYAPN
+710 PGDSPGYEYAPN
-722 QSLRAEKATTYEIG
+722 QALRAEKATTYEVG
-736 ANISLDGVLLDHD
+736 ANMSFDGVLLDDD
-749 SVRIKMAAFRRE
+749 SIRIKMAAFRRE

-771 ATDQVADRTYTSFVN
+771 VTDQVLDRTYTSFVN
-786 LDGTTYMRGLELEG
+786 LDGTTYMRGLEFEG

-806 FWLGG
+806 FWVGG
-811 SATLLKTDW
+811 SATFLKTEW
-820 PDKTQVFS
+820 PEKTQVFS
-828 NGTTTTS
+828 NGTTTTT

-859 FEEKFS
+859 FDEKFS

-915 NNLMDRKYIPATSAY
+915 NNLTDRKYIPAASAY

>member
-1 MRLQIRTTGSEK
+1 MRLQTYKTGSEGK
-13 KTGQR
+13 AAKQ
-18 ARRAALLATTVVAVS
+18 ARRGVLLATTAIAVS
-33 ISMPAFAQTAANTA
+33 FAAPIFAQTGTDTA
-47 NGQRAGGEQGAT
+47 NSQRPGGEQGAT

-96 NAVTGSFTVREALS
+96 NAVTGSFTVRDALS
-110 RLLAGTGVNFRIA
+110 RLLAGTGVNFRIT
-123 GNGRTVVIGTGQTA
+123 GNGRTVIIGTGQSTV
-137 ADLSGVEG
+137 DLSGTEG
-145 TTVLEAIT
+145 TTVLETIT

-165 TGYQGTPDWVYE
+165 SGYQGTPDWVYE
-177 TPASVSVVS
+177 TPASVSVVG

-245 RGFSTGGASIY
+245 RGAAFGGATSY
-256 SANNGQAYVDTA
+256 TASAGQGYVDVA
-268 FIRAVEVEKM
+268 FIRAVEIEKI
-278 TNATSGNAGSLGG
+278 TNARSGNAGSLGG
-291 KVEFRTIRAADI
+291 KVEFRTVSADDLIAAG
-303 IPEGANKGGEVNIS
+303 ENKGGEVNVS
-317 RGTNGYDFQGSVLA
+317 RGTNGYDFQGSVLG
-331 AVREPDGPLS
+331 AVRSPDGPLS

-354 KIGTKGEAQSTALTM
+354 KIGTKGEARSTALTM

-389 DVQTSL
+389 DVKASL
-395 SWMHQQNDFVQGASN
+395 SWMHQENDFVQGASTV
-410 FIDRESVRNDSIVA
+410 IDRESVRNDSVVA

-432 ELIDFKLSLWLNDN
+432 ELIDFKSSLWLNDN
-446 MTHELRAARPGYAV
+446 MTHELRAARTYAV

-467 LRSFGGSV
+467 LRSFGGSL
-475 ENTSRFDTKAGAL
+475 ENTSRFDTVAGAL
-488 SFTYGAEAFR
+488 SLNYGAEAFR
-498 DVATSVA
+498 DIATSVA
-505 TSSNISLNPT
+505 TSAKIAENPSFA
-515 WESSYTA
+515 SSYTS

-535 FNGELEPADWV
+535 LNGELEPADWI
-546 TIRGGVRYDWSRL
+546 TLSGGVRYDWSRL
-559 KGTTTYY
+559 KGSATYYSTRSYLIDTSVACDPVRNHYTSLDYFNRVFLPANPSWATRYALYLARAWPNASAGCMPGTGTTTPP
-566 NQIVVAKGVNRVV
+566 I
-579 GTGDNYLAYASQYVP
+579 P
-594 VTYDRIYTS
+594 V
-603 CTTGAY
+603 
-609 AGRVFTPAQRA
+609 
-620 NFCNTLNNVWPNTRG
+620 
-635 EIINGRWHDA
+635 
-645 GTTYFG
+645 
-651 TTYDTEYPSY
+651 TEYPEHNV
-661 DVEIDRTDSA
+661 DIDRTYSD

-678 EFKPTD
+678 ELKPVD
-684 WFRPYLS
+684 WFRPYVS
-691 YSQSF
+691 YSQSL

-710 PGDSVGYEYAPN
+710 PGDSAGYEYAPN
-722 QSLRAEKATTYEIG
+722 QALRAEKATTYEIG
-736 ANISLDGVLLDHD
+736 ANMSFDGVLLDDD
-749 SVRIKMAAFRRE
+749 SIRIKMAAFRRE

-771 ATDQVADRTYTSFVN
+771 VTDQVLDRTYTSFVN
-786 LDGTTYMRGLELEG
+786 LDGTTYMRGLEFEG

-806 FWLGG
+806 FWIGG
-811 SATLLKTDW
+811 SATFLKTEW
-820 PDKTQVFS
+820 PEKTQVFS
-828 NGTTTTS
+828 NSTTTTT

-859 FEEKFS
+859 FDEKFS

-915 NNLMDRKYIPATSAY
+915 NNLTDRKYIPAASAY

>member
-1 MRLQIRTTGSEK
+1 MRLQTCKTGSGEK
-13 KTGQR
+13 AAKR
-18 ARRAALLATTVVAVS
+18 ARRAVLLATTAVIVS
-33 ISMPAFAQTAANTA
+33 FATPVLAQTGADATNS
-47 NGQRAGGEQGAT
+47 QRPGGEQGAT

-81 LQVTLATPSAGNVRT
+81 LQVTLATPAAGNVRT

-123 GNGRTVVIGTGQTA
+123 GNGRTVVIGTGQSTV
-137 ADLSGVEG
+137 DLSAAEG
-145 TTVLEAIT
+145 TTVLETIT
-153 VTGKTGRNSIAG
+153 LTGKTGRNSIAG
-165 TGYQGTPDWVYE
+165 SGYQGTPDWVYE
-177 TPASVSVVS
+177 TPASVSVVG

-245 RGFSTGGASIY
+245 RGATFGGTASY
-256 SANNGQAYVDTA
+256 TASAGQGYVDVA
-268 FIRAVEVEKM
+268 FIRAVEIEKI
-278 TNATSGNAGSLGG
+278 TNARSGNAGSLGG
-291 KVEFRTIRAADI
+291 KVEFRTVSADDLI
-303 IPEGANKGGEVNIS
+303 AEGENKGGEVNVS
-317 RGTNGYDFQGSVLA
+317 RGTNGYDFQGSVLGA
-331 AVREPDGPLS
+331 ARSPDGPLS
-341 FVAGYSRTIMDEY
+341 FVAGYSRTILDEY
-354 KIGTKGEAQSTALTM
+354 KIGTKGEARSTALTM

-378 STFFKGEGDFG
+378 STFFKGEGEFG
-389 DVQTSL
+389 DVKASL
-395 SWMHQQNDFVQGASN
+395 SWMHQENDFVQGASTV
-410 FIDRESVRNDSIVA
+410 IDRESVRNDSVVA

-432 ELIDFKLSLWLNDN
+432 ELIDFKSSLWLNDN
-446 MTHELRAARPGYAV
+446 MTHELRAARKYAV

-467 LRSFGGSV
+467 LRSFGGSL
-475 ENTSRFDTKAGAL
+475 ENTSRFDTAAGAL
-488 SFTYGAEAFR
+488 SLNYGAEAFR
-498 DVATSVA
+498 DIATSVA
-505 TSSNISLNPT
+505 TSAKIAENPSFA
-515 WESSYTA
+515 SSYTS

-535 FNGELEPADWV
+535 LNGELEPADWI
-546 TIRGGVRYDWSRL
+546 TLSGGVRYDWSRL
-559 KGTTTYY
+559 KGSATYY
-566 NQIVVAKGVNRVV
+566 SVKESIVTTSVPCDLVRNHYTALEYFNRVFLPANSPIWASRYNIFLV
-579 GTGDNYLAYASQYVP
+579 SIWPRTSANCMPGTGITTNTP
-594 VTYDRIYTS
+594 V
-603 CTTGAY
+603 
-609 AGRVFTPAQRA
+609 
-620 NFCNTLNNVWPNTRG
+620 
-635 EIINGRWHDA
+635 
-645 GTTYFG
+645 
-651 TTYDTEYPSY
+651 TEYPSHEV
-661 DVEIDRTDSA
+661 DIDRTYSA

-678 EFKPTD
+678 ELKPVD
-684 WFRPYLS
+684 WFRPYVS
-691 YSQSF
+691 YSQSL

-710 PGDSVGYEYAPN
+710 PGDSAGYEYAPN
-722 QSLRAEKATTYEIG
+722 QALRAEKATTYEIG
-736 ANISLDGVLLDHD
+736 ANVSFDGVLLDDD
-749 SVRIKMAAFRRE
+749 SIRIKMAAFRRE

-771 ATDQVADRTYTSFVN
+771 VTDQVLDRTYTSFVN
-786 LDGTTYMRGLELEG
+786 LDGTTYMRGLEFEG
-800 NYDARS
+800 NYDARN

-811 SATLLKTDW
+811 SATLLKTEW
-820 PDKTQVFS
+820 PEKTQVFS
-828 NGTTTTS
+828 NGTTTTT

-859 FEEKFS
+859 FDEKFS

-915 NNLMDRKYIPATSAY
+915 NNLTDRKYIPAASAY

>member
-1 MRLQIRTTGSEK
+1 MRLQTCKTGSGEK
-13 KTGQR
+13 AAKR
-18 ARRAALLATTVVAVS
+18 ARRAVLLATTAVIVS
-33 ISMPAFAQTAANTA
+33 FATPVLAQTGAGATNS
-47 NGQRAGGEQGAT
+47 QRPGGEQGAT

-81 LQVTLATPSAGNVRT
+81 LQVTLATPAAGNVRT

-123 GNGRTVVIGTGQTA
+123 GNGRTVVIGTGQSTV
-137 ADLSGVEG
+137 DLSAAEG
-145 TTVLEAIT
+145 TTVLETIT
-153 VTGKTGRNSIAG
+153 LTGKTGRNSIAG
-165 TGYQGTPDWVYE
+165 SGYQGTPDWVYE
-177 TPASVSVVS
+177 TPASVSVVG

-245 RGFSTGGASIY
+245 RGATFGGTASY
-256 SANNGQAYVDTA
+256 TASAGQGYVDVA
-268 FIRAVEVEKM
+268 FIRAVEIEKI
-278 TNATSGNAGSLGG
+278 TNARSGNAGSLGG
-291 KVEFRTIRAADI
+291 KVEFRTVSADDLI
-303 IPEGANKGGEVNIS
+303 AEGENKGGEVNVS
-317 RGTNGYDFQGSVLA
+317 RGTNGYDFQGSVLG
-331 AVREPDGPLS
+331 AVRSPDGALS

-354 KIGTKGEAQSTALTM
+354 KIGTKGEARSTALTM

-378 STFFKGEGDFG
+378 STFFKGEGEFG
-389 DVQTSL
+389 DVKASL
-395 SWMHQQNDFVQGASN
+395 SWMHQENDFVQGASEV
-410 FIDRESVRNDSIVA
+410 IDRESVRNDSVVA

-432 ELIDFKLSLWLNDN
+432 ELIDFKSSLWLNDN
-446 MTHELRAARPGYAV
+446 MTHELRAARKYAV

-467 LRSFGGSV
+467 LRSFGGSL
-475 ENTSRFDTKAGAL
+475 ENTSRFDTAAGAL
-488 SFTYGAEAFR
+488 SLNYGAEAFR
-498 DVATSVA
+498 DIATSVA
-505 TSSNISLNPT
+505 TSAKIAENPSFA
-515 WESSYTA
+515 SSYTS

-535 FNGELEPADWV
+535 LNGELEPADWI
-546 TIRGGVRYDWSRL
+546 TLSGGVRYDWSRL
-559 KGTTTYY
+559 KGSATYY
-566 NQIVVAKGVNRVV
+566 SVKESIVTTSVPCDLVRNHYTALEYFNRVFLPANSPIWASRYSIFLV
-579 GTGDNYLAYASQYVP
+579 SIWPRTSANCMPGTGITTNTP
-594 VTYDRIYTS
+594 V
-603 CTTGAY
+603 
-609 AGRVFTPAQRA
+609 
-620 NFCNTLNNVWPNTRG
+620 
-635 EIINGRWHDA
+635 
-645 GTTYFG
+645 
-651 TTYDTEYPSY
+651 TEYPSHEV
-661 DVEIDRTDSA
+661 DIDRTYSA

-678 EFKPTD
+678 ELKPVD
-684 WFRPYLS
+684 WFRPYVS
-691 YSQSF
+691 YSQSL

-710 PGDSVGYEYAPN
+710 PGDSAGYEYAPN
-722 QSLRAEKATTYEIG
+722 QALRAEKATTYEIG
-736 ANISLDGVLLDHD
+736 ANVSFDGVLLDDD
-749 SVRIKMAAFRRE
+749 SIRIKMAAFRRE

-771 ATDQVADRTYTSFVN
+771 VTDQVLDRTYTSFVN
-786 LDGTTYMRGLELEG
+786 LDGTTYMRGLEFEG
-800 NYDARS
+800 NYDARN

-811 SATLLKTDW
+811 SATLLKTEW
-820 PDKTQVFS
+820 PEKTQVFS
-828 NGTTTTS
+828 NGTTTTT

-859 FEEKFS
+859 FDEKFS

-915 NNLMDRKYIPATSAY
+915 NNLTDRKYIPAASAY
-930 TAPGRTFIATMN
+930 SAPGRTFIATMN

>member
-1 MRLQIRTTGSEK
+1 MRLQIRKNGSGKNAAEP
-13 KTGQR
+13 
-18 ARRAALLATTVVAVS
+18 ARMTVLLATTAVVVS
-33 ISMPAFAQTAANTA
+33 MSVPAFAQSGPNAA
-47 NGQRAGGEQGAT
+47 NGQRSGGEQGAT

-67 SLSSVVG
+67 PLSSVVG
-74 AFGRQSG
+74 VFGRQSG

-96 NAVTGSFTVREALS
+96 NAVTGSFTVRDALS
-110 RLLAGTGVNFRIA
+110 RLLAGTGVNFRFA
-123 GNGRTVVIGTGQTA
+123 GNGRTVVIGSGQAA
-137 ADLSGVEG
+137 ADLSGAEG
-145 TTVLEAIT
+145 TTVLEEIT

-222 NVRGLQESGRVV
+222 NIRGLQESGRVV

-245 RGFSTGGASIY
+245 RGAAFGGATSY
-256 SANNGQAYVDTA
+256 TASAGQGYVDVA
-268 FIRAVEVEKM
+268 FIRAVEIEKI
-278 TNATSGNAGSLGG
+278 TNARSGNAGSLGG
-291 KVEFRTIRAADI
+291 KVEFRTVSAADL
-303 IPEGANKGGEVNIS
+303 IPEGANKGAEVNVS

-331 AVREPDGPLS
+331 AVREPNGPLS

-354 KIGTKGEAQSTALTM
+354 KIGTKGEARSTALTM

-395 SWMHQQNDFVQGASN
+395 SWMRQQNDFVQGASTVV
-410 FIDRESVRNDSIVA
+410 DRESVRNDSVVA

-432 ELIDFKLSLWLNDN
+432 ELIDFKSSLWLNDN
-446 MTHELRAARPGYAV
+446 MTHELRSARTYAV

-467 LRSFGGSV
+467 LRSFGGNL

-488 SFTYGAEAFR
+488 SLNYGAEAFR
-498 DVATSVA
+498 DIATSVA
-505 TSSNISLNPT
+505 MSSKIKENPSFAT
-515 WESSYTA
+515 SYTA

-535 FNGELEPADWV
+535 LNGELEPADWI
-546 TIRGGVRYDWSRL
+546 TLSGGVRYDWSHL
-559 KGTTTYY
+559 KGSATYY
-566 NQIVVAKGVNRVV
+566 STRSYLVDTSVPCDPVGNHYTPLDYFNQVFLPANPSWAALYALYLARAWPNASAGCMP
-579 GTGDNYLAYASQYVP
+579 GTGTITPPIP
-594 VTYDRIYTS
+594 VTDY
-603 CTTGAY
+603 
-609 AGRVFTPAQRA
+609 PEH
-620 NFCNTLNNVWPNTRG
+620 NV
-635 EIINGRWHDA
+635 D
-645 GTTYFG
+645 
-651 TTYDTEYPSY
+651 
-661 DVEIDRTDSA
+661 IDRTYSA

-678 EFKPTD
+678 ELKPVD
-684 WFRPYLS
+684 WFRPYAS
-691 YSQSF
+691 YSQSL

-703 AFFAGAR
+703 ALFAGAR
-710 PGDSVGYEYAPN
+710 PGDSPGYEYAPN
-722 QSLRAEKATTYEIG
+722 TSLRAEKATTYEIG
-736 ANISLDGVLLDHD
+736 ANMSFDGVLLDND

-771 ATDQVADRTYTSFVN
+771 VTDQVADRTYTSFVN
-786 LDGTTYMRGLELEG
+786 LDGTTYMRGLEFEG

-865 LGARLNHVTPTQ
+865 MGARLNHVTPTQ

-903 AFNDKATLRFAV
+903 TFNEKATLRFAV
-915 NNLMDRKYIPATSAY
+915 NNLTDRKYIPAASAY

>member
-1 MRLQIRTTGSEK
+1 MRLQTCKTGSEGK
-13 KTGQR
+13 AAKQ
-18 ARRAALLATTVVAVS
+18 ARRGVLLATTAIAVS
-33 ISMPAFAQTAANTA
+33 FAAPIFAQTGTDTA
-47 NGQRAGGEQGAT
+47 NSQRPGGEQGAT

-96 NAVTGSFTVREALS
+96 NAVTGSFTVRDALS
-110 RLLAGTGVNFRIA
+110 RLLAGTGVNFRIT
-123 GNGRTVVIGTGQTA
+123 GNGRTVIIGTGQSTV
-137 ADLSGVEG
+137 DLSGTEG
-145 TTVLEAIT
+145 TTVLETIT

-165 TGYQGTPDWVYE
+165 SGYQGTPDWVYE
-177 TPASVSVVS
+177 TPASVSVVG

-245 RGFSTGGASIY
+245 RGAAFGGATSY
-256 SANNGQAYVDTA
+256 TASAGQGYVDVA
-268 FIRAVEVEKM
+268 FIRAVEIEKI
-278 TNATSGNAGSLGG
+278 TNARSGNAGSLGG
-291 KVEFRTIRAADI
+291 KVEFRTVSADDLIAAG
-303 IPEGANKGGEVNIS
+303 ENKGGEVNVS
-317 RGTNGYDFQGSVLA
+317 RGNNGYDFQGSVLG
-331 AVREPDGPLS
+331 AVRSPDGPLS

-354 KIGTKGEAQSTALTM
+354 KIGTKGEARSTALTM

-389 DVQTSL
+389 DVKASL
-395 SWMHQQNDFVQGASN
+395 SWMHQENDFVQGASTV
-410 FIDRESVRNDSIVA
+410 IDRESVRNDSVVA

-432 ELIDFKLSLWLNDN
+432 ELIDFKSSLWLNDN
-446 MTHELRAARPGYAV
+446 MTHELRAARTYAV

-467 LRSFGGSV
+467 LRSFGGSL
-475 ENTSRFDTKAGAL
+475 ENTSRFDTVAGAL
-488 SFTYGAEAFR
+488 SLNYGAEAFR
-498 DVATSVA
+498 DIATSVA
-505 TSSNISLNPT
+505 TSAKIAENPSFA
-515 WESSYTA
+515 SSYTS

-535 FNGELEPADWV
+535 LNGELEPADWI
-546 TIRGGVRYDWSRL
+546 TLSGGVRYDWSRL
-559 KGTTTYY
+559 KGSATYY
-566 NQIVVAKGVNRVV
+566 SVKDTTVTTSVPCDLVKNHYTPLDYFNQVFRPANPPSWASRYNVFLASVWPRTSANCMP
-579 GTGDNYLAYASQYVP
+579 GTGITTNTP
-594 VTYDRIYTS
+594 V
-603 CTTGAY
+603 
-609 AGRVFTPAQRA
+609 
-620 NFCNTLNNVWPNTRG
+620 
-635 EIINGRWHDA
+635 
-645 GTTYFG
+645 
-651 TTYDTEYPSY
+651 TEYPAHNV
-661 DVEIDRTDSA
+661 DIDRTYSA

-678 EFKPTD
+678 ELKPVD
-684 WFRPYLS
+684 WFRPYVS
-691 YSQSF
+691 YSQSL

-710 PGDSVGYEYAPN
+710 PGDSAGYEYAPN
-722 QSLRAEKATTYEIG
+722 QALRAEKATTYEIG
-736 ANISLDGVLLDHD
+736 ANMSFDGVLLDDD
-749 SVRIKMAAFRRE
+749 SIRIKMAAFRRE

-771 ATDQVADRTYTSFVN
+771 VTDQVLDRTYTSFVN
-786 LDGTTYMRGLELEG
+786 LDGTTYMRGLEFEG

-806 FWLGG
+806 FWIGG
-811 SATLLKTDW
+811 SATFLKTEW
-820 PDKTQVFS
+820 PEKTQVFS
-828 NGTTTTS
+828 NSTTTTT

-859 FEEKFS
+859 FDEKFS

-915 NNLMDRKYIPATSAY
+915 NNLTDRKYIPAASAY

>member
-1 MRLQIRTTGSEK
+1 MRLQTCKTGSEEK
-13 KTGQR
+13 AAKQ
-18 ARRAALLATTVVAVS
+18 ARRGVLLATTAIAVS
-33 ISMPAFAQTAANTA
+33 FAAPIFAQTGTDTA
-47 NGQRAGGEQGAT
+47 NSQRPGGEQGAT

-96 NAVTGSFTVREALS
+96 NAVTGSFTVRDALS
-110 RLLAGTGVNFRIA
+110 RLLAGTGVNFRIT
-123 GNGRTVVIGTGQTA
+123 GNGRTVIIGTGQSTV
-137 ADLSGVEG
+137 DLSGTEG
-145 TTVLEAIT
+145 TTVLETIT

-165 TGYQGTPDWVYE
+165 SGYQGTPDWVYE
-177 TPASVSVVS
+177 TPASVSVVG

-245 RGFSTGGASIY
+245 RGAAFGGATSY
-256 SANNGQAYVDTA
+256 TASAGQGYVDVA
-268 FIRAVEVEKM
+268 FIRAVEIEKI
-278 TNATSGNAGSLGG
+278 TNARSGNAGSLGG
-291 KVEFRTIRAADI
+291 KVEFRTVSADDLIAAG
-303 IPEGANKGGEVNIS
+303 ENKGGEVNVS
-317 RGTNGYDFQGSVLA
+317 RGTNGYDFQGSVLG
-331 AVREPDGPLS
+331 AVRSPDGPLS

-354 KIGTKGEAQSTALTM
+354 KIGTKGEARSTALTM

-389 DVQTSL
+389 DVKASL
-395 SWMHQQNDFVQGASN
+395 SWMHQENDFVQGASTV
-410 FIDRESVRNDSIVA
+410 IDRESVRNDSVVA

-432 ELIDFKLSLWLNDN
+432 ELIDFKSSLWLNDN
-446 MTHELRAARPGYAV
+446 MTHELRAARNKLDGSAGYAS

-467 LRSFGGSV
+467 LRSFGGSL
-475 ENTSRFDTKAGAL
+475 ENTSRFDTVAGAL
-488 SFTYGAEAFR
+488 SLNYGAEAFR
-498 DVATSVA
+498 DIATSVA
-505 TSSNISLNPT
+505 TSATIVQNPAYA
-515 WESSYTA
+515 SSYTA

-535 FNGELEPADWV
+535 LNGELEPADWI
-546 TIRGGVRYDWSRL
+546 TLSGGVRYDWSRL
-559 KGTTTYY
+559 KGSATYYSTRSYLIDTSVACDPVRNHYTALDYFNRVFLPANPSWATRYALYLARAWPNASAGCMPGTGTTTPP
-566 NQIVVAKGVNRVV
+566 I
-579 GTGDNYLAYASQYVP
+579 P
-594 VTYDRIYTS
+594 V
-603 CTTGAY
+603 
-609 AGRVFTPAQRA
+609 
-620 NFCNTLNNVWPNTRG
+620 
-635 EIINGRWHDA
+635 
-645 GTTYFG
+645 
-651 TTYDTEYPSY
+651 TEYPEHNV
-661 DVEIDRTDSA
+661 DIDRTYSD

-678 EFKPTD
+678 ELKPVD
-684 WFRPYLS
+684 WFRPYVS
-691 YSQSF
+691 YSQSL

-710 PGDSVGYEYAPN
+710 PGDSAGYEYAPN
-722 QSLRAEKATTYEIG
+722 QALRAEKATTYEIG
-736 ANISLDGVLLDHD
+736 ANISFDGVLLDDD
-749 SVRIKMAAFRRE
+749 SIRIKMAAFRRE

-771 ATDQVADRTYTSFVN
+771 VTDQVLDRTYTSFIN
-786 LDGTTYMRGLELEG
+786 LDGTTYMRGLEFEG

-806 FWLGG
+806 FWIGG
-811 SATLLKTDW
+811 SATFLKTEW
-820 PDKTQVFS
+820 PEKTQVFS
-828 NGTTTTS
+828 NSTTTTT

-859 FEEKFS
+859 FDEKFS

-915 NNLMDRKYIPATSAY
+915 NNLTDRKYIPAASAY
-930 TAPGRTFIATMN
+930 TAPGRIFIATMN

>member
-1 MRLQIRTTGSEK
+1 MRLQTCKSGSGEK
-13 KTGQR
+13 AAKQ
-18 ARRAALLATTVVAVS
+18 ARRAVLLATTAVAVS
-33 ISMPAFAQTAANTA
+33 FATPVLAQTGANNA
-47 NGQRAGGEQGAT
+47 NSQRPGGEQGAT

-81 LQVTLATPSAGNVRT
+81 LQVTLATPAAGNVRT

-123 GNGRTVVIGTGQTA
+123 GNGRTIVIGTGQSTVDFSA
-137 ADLSGVEG
+137 AEG
-145 TTVLEAIT
+145 TTVLETIT
-153 VTGKTGRNSIAG
+153 LTGKTGRNSIAG
-165 TGYQGTPDWVYE
+165 SGYQGTPDWVYE
-177 TPASVSVVS
+177 TPASVSVVG

-245 RGFSTGGASIY
+245 RGAAFGGATSY
-256 SANNGQAYVDTA
+256 TASAGQGYVDVA
-268 FIRAVEVEKM
+268 FIRAVEIEKI
-278 TNATSGNAGSLGG
+278 TNARSGNAGSLGG
-291 KVEFRTIRAADI
+291 KVEFRTVSADDLI
-303 IPEGANKGGEVNIS
+303 AEGENKGGEANVS
-317 RGTNGYDFQGSVLA
+317 RGTNGYDFQGSVLG
-331 AVREPDGPLS
+331 AVRSPDGPLS

-354 KIGTKGEAQSTALTM
+354 KVGTKGEARSTALTM

-389 DVQTSL
+389 DVKASL
-395 SWMHQQNDFVQGASN
+395 SWMHQENDFVQGASEV
-410 FIDRESVRNDSIVA
+410 IDRESVRNDSVVA

-432 ELIDFKLSLWLNDN
+432 ELIDFKSSLWLNDN
-446 MTHELRAARPGYAV
+446 MTHELRAERERYAA

-467 LRSFGGSV
+467 LRSFGGSL
-475 ENTSRFDTKAGAL
+475 ENTSRFDTAAGAL
-488 SFTYGAEAFR
+488 SLNYGAEAFR
-498 DVATSVA
+498 DIATSVA
-505 TSSNISLNPT
+505 TSAKIAENPSFA
-515 WESSYTA
+515 SSYTS

-535 FNGELEPADWV
+535 LNGELEPADWI
-546 TIRGGVRYDWSRL
+546 TLSGGVRYDWSRL
-559 KGTTTYY
+559 KGSATYY
-566 NQIVVAKGVNRVV
+566 SVKESIVTTSVPCDLVRNHYTALEYFNRVFLPANSPIWASRYNIFLV
-579 GTGDNYLAYASQYVP
+579 SIWPRTSANCMPGTGITTNTP
-594 VTYDRIYTS
+594 V
-603 CTTGAY
+603 
-609 AGRVFTPAQRA
+609 
-620 NFCNTLNNVWPNTRG
+620 
-635 EIINGRWHDA
+635 
-645 GTTYFG
+645 
-651 TTYDTEYPSY
+651 TEYPSHEV
-661 DVEIDRTDSA
+661 DIDRTYSA

-678 EFKPTD
+678 ELKPVD
-684 WFRPYLS
+684 WFRPYVS
-691 YSQSF
+691 YSQSL

-710 PGDSVGYEYAPN
+710 PGDSPGYEYAPN
-722 QSLRAEKATTYEIG
+722 QALRAEKATTYEVG
-736 ANISLDGVLLDHD
+736 ANMSFDGVLLDDD
-749 SVRIKMAAFRRE
+749 SIRIKMAAFRRE

-771 ATDQVADRTYTSFVN
+771 VTDQVLDRTYTSFVN
-786 LDGTTYMRGLELEG
+786 LDGTTYMRGLEFEG

-806 FWLGG
+806 FWIGG
-811 SATLLKTDW
+811 SATFLKTEW
-820 PDKTQVFS
+820 PEKTQVFS
-828 NGTTTTS
+828 NGTTTTT

-859 FEEKFS
+859 FDEKFS

-903 AFNDKATLRFAV
+903 AFNDKAMLRFAV
-915 NNLMDRKYIPATSAY
+915 NNLTDRKYIPAASAY

>member
-1 MRLQIRTTGSEK
+1 MRLQTYKTASEGK
-13 KTGQR
+13 AAKQ
-18 ARRAALLATTVVAVS
+18 ARRGVLLATTAIAVS
-33 ISMPAFAQTAANTA
+33 FAAPIFAQTGTDTA
-47 NGQRAGGEQGAT
+47 NSQRPGGEQGAT

-96 NAVTGSFTVREALS
+96 NAVTGSFTVRDALS
-110 RLLAGTGVNFRIA
+110 RLLAGTGVNFRIT
-123 GNGRTVVIGTGQTA
+123 GNGRTVIIGTGQSTV
-137 ADLSGVEG
+137 DLSGTEG
-145 TTVLEAIT
+145 TTVLETIT

-165 TGYQGTPDWVYE
+165 SGYQGTPDWVYE
-177 TPASVSVVS
+177 TPASVSVVG

-245 RGFSTGGASIY
+245 RGAAFGGATSY
-256 SANNGQAYVDTA
+256 TASAGQGYVDVA
-268 FIRAVEVEKM
+268 FIRAVEIEKI
-278 TNATSGNAGSLGG
+278 TNARSGNAGSLGG
-291 KVEFRTIRAADI
+291 KVEFRTVSADDLIAAG
-303 IPEGANKGGEVNIS
+303 ENKGGEVNVS
-317 RGTNGYDFQGSVLA
+317 RGTNGYDFQGSVLG
-331 AVREPDGPLS
+331 AVRSPDGPLS

-354 KIGTKGEAQSTALTM
+354 KIGTKGEARSTALTM

-389 DVQTSL
+389 DVKASL
-395 SWMHQQNDFVQGASN
+395 SWMHQENDFVQGASTV
-410 FIDRESVRNDSIVA
+410 IDRESVRNDSVVA

-432 ELIDFKLSLWLNDN
+432 ELIDFKSSLWLNDN
-446 MTHELRAARPGYAV
+446 MTHELRAARTYAV

-467 LRSFGGSV
+467 LRSFGGSL
-475 ENTSRFDTKAGAL
+475 ENTSRFDTVAGAL
-488 SFTYGAEAFR
+488 SLNYGAEAFR
-498 DVATSVA
+498 DIATSVA
-505 TSSNISLNPT
+505 TSAKIAENPSFA
-515 WESSYTA
+515 SSYTS

-535 FNGELEPADWV
+535 LNGELEPADWI
-546 TIRGGVRYDWSRL
+546 TLSGGVRYDWSRL
-559 KGTTTYY
+559 KGSATYYSTRSYLIDTSVACDPVRNHYTALDYFNRVFLPANPSWATRYALYLARAWPNASAGCMPGTGTTTPP
-566 NQIVVAKGVNRVV
+566 I
-579 GTGDNYLAYASQYVP
+579 P
-594 VTYDRIYTS
+594 V
-603 CTTGAY
+603 
-609 AGRVFTPAQRA
+609 
-620 NFCNTLNNVWPNTRG
+620 
-635 EIINGRWHDA
+635 
-645 GTTYFG
+645 
-651 TTYDTEYPSY
+651 TEYPEHNV
-661 DVEIDRTDSA
+661 DIDRTYSD

-678 EFKPTD
+678 ELKPVD
-684 WFRPYLS
+684 WFRPYVS
-691 YSQSF
+691 YSQSL

-710 PGDSVGYEYAPN
+710 PGDSAGYEYAPN
-722 QSLRAEKATTYEIG
+722 QALRAEKATTYEIG
-736 ANISLDGVLLDHD
+736 ANMSFDGVLLDDD
-749 SVRIKMAAFRRE
+749 SIRIKMAAFRRE

-771 ATDQVADRTYTSFVN
+771 VTDQVLDRTYTSFVN
-786 LDGTTYMRGLELEG
+786 LDGTTYMRGLEFEG

-806 FWLGG
+806 FWIGG
-811 SATLLKTDW
+811 SATFLKTEW
-820 PDKTQVFS
+820 PEKTQVFS
-828 NGTTTTS
+828 NSTTTTT

-859 FEEKFS
+859 FDEKFS

-915 NNLMDRKYIPATSAY
+915 NNLTDRKYIPAASAY

>member
-1 MRLQIRTTGSEK
+1 MRLQTCKTGSGEK
-13 KTGQR
+13 AAKQ
-18 ARRAALLATTVVAVS
+18 ARRAMLLATTAVAVS
-33 ISMPAFAQTAANTA
+33 FATPLLAQTGANTA
-47 NGQRAGGEQGAT
+47 NSQRPGGEQGAT

-81 LQVTLATPSAGNVRT
+81 LQVTLATPAAGNVRT
-96 NAVTGSFTVREALS
+96 NAVTGSFTAREALS

-123 GNGRTVVIGTGQTA
+123 GNGRTVVIGTGQSTV
-137 ADLSGVEG
+137 DLSAAEG
-145 TTVLEAIT
+145 TTVLETIT
-153 VTGKTGRNSIAG
+153 LTGKTGRNSIAG
-165 TGYQGTPDWVYE
+165 SGYQGTPDWVYE
-177 TPASVSVVS
+177 TPASVSVVG

-245 RGFSTGGASIY
+245 RGAAFGGATSY
-256 SANNGQAYVDTA
+256 TASAGQGYVDVA
-268 FIRAVEVEKM
+268 FIRAVEIEKI
-278 TNATSGNAGSLGG
+278 TNARSGNAGSLGG
-291 KVEFRTIRAADI
+291 KVEFRTVSADDLI
-303 IPEGANKGGEVNIS
+303 AEGENKGGEANVS
-317 RGTNGYDFQGSVLA
+317 RGTNGYDFQGSVLG
-331 AVREPDGPLS
+331 AVRSPDGPLS

-354 KIGTKGEAQSTALTM
+354 KVGTKGEARSTALTM

-389 DVQTSL
+389 DVKASL
-395 SWMHQQNDFVQGASN
+395 SWMHQENDFVQGASEV
-410 FIDRESVRNDSIVA
+410 IDRESVRNDSVVA

-432 ELIDFKLSLWLNDN
+432 ELIDFKSSLWLNDN
-446 MTHELRAARPGYAV
+446 MTHELRAARKYAV

-467 LRSFGGSV
+467 LRSFGGSM
-475 ENTSRFDTKAGAL
+475 ENTSRFDTVAGAL
-488 SFTYGAEAFR
+488 SLNYGAEAFR
-498 DVATSVA
+498 DIATSVA
-505 TSSNISLNPT
+505 TSAKIAENPSFA
-515 WESSYTA
+515 SSYTS

-535 FNGELEPADWV
+535 LNGELEPADWI
-546 TIRGGVRYDWSRL
+546 TLSGGVRYDWSRL
-559 KGTTTYY
+559 KGSATYYSVRDYMVTTTVPCDAIRNHYTALDY
-566 NQIVVAKGVNRVV
+566 FNQVFAPANPSWAARYALYLARVWPTTSANCMP
-579 GTGDNYLAYASQYVP
+579 GTGTTNNTP
-594 VTYDRIYTS
+594 V
-603 CTTGAY
+603 
-609 AGRVFTPAQRA
+609 
-620 NFCNTLNNVWPNTRG
+620 
-635 EIINGRWHDA
+635 
-645 GTTYFG
+645 
-651 TTYDTEYPSY
+651 TEYPEHNV
-661 DVEIDRTDSA
+661 DIDRTYSA

-678 EFKPTD
+678 ELKPVD
-684 WFRPYLS
+684 WFRPYVS
-691 YSQSF
+691 YSQSL

-710 PGDSVGYEYAPN
+710 PGDSAGYEYAPN
-722 QSLRAEKATTYEIG
+722 QALRAEKATTYEVG
-736 ANISLDGVLLDHD
+736 ANMSFDGVLLDDD
-749 SVRIKMAAFRRE
+749 SIRIKMAAFRRE

-771 ATDQVADRTYTSFVN
+771 VTDQVLDRTYTSFVN
-786 LDGTTYMRGLELEG
+786 LDGTTYMRGLEFEG

-806 FWLGG
+806 FWIGG
-811 SATLLKTDW
+811 SATFLKTEW
-820 PDKTQVFS
+820 PEKTQVFS
-828 NGTTTTS
+828 NGTTTTT

-859 FEEKFS
+859 FDEKFS

-903 AFNDKATLRFAV
+903 AFNDKTTLRFAV
-915 NNLMDRKYIPATSAY
+915 NNLTDRKYIPAASAY

>member
-1 MRLQIRTTGSEK
+1 MRLQTCKTGSEEK
-13 KTGQR
+13 AAKQ
-18 ARRAALLATTVVAVS
+18 ARRGVLLATTAIAVS
-33 ISMPAFAQTAANTA
+33 FAAPIFAQTGTDTA
-47 NGQRAGGEQGAT
+47 NSQRPGGEQGAT

-96 NAVTGSFTVREALS
+96 NAVTGSFTVRDALS
-110 RLLAGTGVNFRIA
+110 RLLAGTGVNFRIT
-123 GNGRTVVIGTGQTA
+123 GNGRTVIIGTGQSTV
-137 ADLSGVEG
+137 DLSGTEG
-145 TTVLEAIT
+145 TTVLETIT

-165 TGYQGTPDWVYE
+165 SGYQGTPDWVYE
-177 TPASVSVVS
+177 TPASVSVVG

-245 RGFSTGGASIY
+245 RGAAFGGATSY
-256 SANNGQAYVDTA
+256 TASAGQGYVDVA
-268 FIRAVEVEKM
+268 FIRAVEIEKI
-278 TNATSGNAGSLGG
+278 TNARSGNAGSLGG
-291 KVEFRTIRAADI
+291 KVEFRTVSADDLIAAG
-303 IPEGANKGGEVNIS
+303 ENKGGEVNVS
-317 RGTNGYDFQGSVLA
+317 RGTNGYDFQGSVLG
-331 AVREPDGPLS
+331 AVRSPDGPLS
-341 FVAGYSRTIMDEY
+341 FVAGYSRTIRDEY
-354 KIGTKGEAQSTALTM
+354 KIGTKGEARSTALTM

-389 DVQTSL
+389 DVKASL
-395 SWMHQQNDFVQGASN
+395 SWMHQENDFVQGASTV
-410 FIDRESVRNDSIVA
+410 IDRESVRNDSVVA

-432 ELIDFKLSLWLNDN
+432 ELIDFKSSLWLNDN
-446 MTHELRAARPGYAV
+446 MTHELRAARTYAV

-467 LRSFGGSV
+467 LRSFGGSL
-475 ENTSRFDTKAGAL
+475 ENTSRFDTVAGAL
-488 SFTYGAEAFR
+488 SLNYGAEAFR
-498 DVATSVA
+498 DIATSVA
-505 TSSNISLNPT
+505 TSAKIAENPSFA
-515 WESSYTA
+515 SSYTS

-535 FNGELEPADWV
+535 LNGELEPADWI
-546 TIRGGVRYDWSRL
+546 TLSGGVRYDWSRL
-559 KGTTTYY
+559 KGSATYYSTRSYLIDTSVACDPVRNHYTALDYFNRVFLPANPSWATRYALYLARAWPNASAGCMPGTGTTTPP
-566 NQIVVAKGVNRVV
+566 I
-579 GTGDNYLAYASQYVP
+579 P
-594 VTYDRIYTS
+594 V
-603 CTTGAY
+603 
-609 AGRVFTPAQRA
+609 
-620 NFCNTLNNVWPNTRG
+620 
-635 EIINGRWHDA
+635 
-645 GTTYFG
+645 
-651 TTYDTEYPSY
+651 TEYPEHNV
-661 DVEIDRTDSA
+661 DIDRTYSD

-678 EFKPTD
+678 ELKPVD
-684 WFRPYLS
+684 WFRPYVS
-691 YSQSF
+691 YSQSL

-710 PGDSVGYEYAPN
+710 PGDSAGYEYAPN
-722 QSLRAEKATTYEIG
+722 QALRAEKATTYEIG
-736 ANISLDGVLLDHD
+736 ANMSFDGVLLDDD
-749 SVRIKMAAFRRE
+749 SIRIKMAAFRRE

-771 ATDQVADRTYTSFVN
+771 VTDQVLDRTYTSFVN
-786 LDGTTYMRGLELEG
+786 LDGTTYMRGLEFEG

-806 FWLGG
+806 FWIGG
-811 SATLLKTDW
+811 SATFLKTEW
-820 PDKTQVFS
+820 PEKTQVFS
-828 NGTTTTS
+828 NSTTTTT

-859 FEEKFS
+859 FDEKFS

-915 NNLMDRKYIPATSAY
+915 NNLTDRKYIPAASAY